1 MVARSTDSL
10 DGPGEGSVQPL
21 PTAGGPSVKGKPGK
35 RLSAP
40 RGPFPRLADCAHFH
54 YENVDFGH
62 IQLLLSPDREGPSLS
77 GENELVFGVQVTCQG
92 RSWPVLRSYDDFRS
106 LDAHLHRCIFDRRFS
121 CLPEL
126 PPPPEGARAAQML
139 VPLLLQYLETL
150 SGLVDSNLNCG
161 PVLTWMELD
170 NHGRRL
176 LLSEEASLNIPAV
189 AAAHVIKRYTA
200 QAPDELSFEVGDI
213 VSVIDMPPTEDR
225 SWWRGK
231 RGFQV
236 GFFPSECVE
245 LFTERPGP
253 GLKADADG
261 PLCGI
266 PAPQGISSLTSA
278 VPRPRGKLAGLLR
291 TFMRSRPSRQRLRQ
305 RGILRQRVFGCDL
318 GEHLSNSG
326 QDVPQ
331 VLRCCSEFIEAH
343 GVVDGIYRLSGV
355 SSNIQRLRHEF
366 DSERIPELSGP
377 AFLQDIHSVSSLC
390 KLYFR
395 ELPNPLLTYQ
405 LYGKFSEAMSV
416 PGEEERLVRVHDV
429 IQQLPPPHYRTLEYL
444 LRHLARMARHSA
456 NTSMHARNLA
466 IVWAPNL
473 LRSMELESV
482 GMGGAAAF
490 REVRVQSVVV
500 EFLLTHVD
508 VLFSDTFTSAG
519 LDPAAPP
526 LRIPTSWPGRRSFFT
541 PCSSWGRLGPWVHQG
556 GGGRSPDLTPPRPH
570 PDSPPCPGPQPS
582 QDSARRRA
590 LWPEVTEARAAAL
603 AGCWELPPHQLV
615 LPPLLPPACCPR
627 PLLPVPSRPHAL
639 PARVGTLRGR
649 GLGCG
654 AWLCLWPWVASEL
667 TAPPFPHSP
676 GRCLLPRPKS
686 LAGSC
691 PSTRLLTL
699 EEAQAR
705 TQGRLGTPMEPTTP
719 KAPASPAERRK
730 GERGEKQ
737 RKPGGSSWKTF
748 FALGRGPSVPRK
760 KPLPWLGGTRAPP
773 QPSGGRP
780 DTVTLRSAK
789 SEESLSSQ
797 ASGAGLQRLHRLRRP
812 HSSSDAFPVGPAPA
826 GSCESL
832 SSSSSESSSSESSSS
847 SSESS
852 AAGLGALSGS
862 PSHRTSAWLDDGD
875 ELDFSPP
882 RCLEGLRGL
891 DFDPLTFRCSS
902 PTPGDP
908 APPASPAPPAP
919 ASAFPPRV
927 TPQAISPRGP
937 TSPASPAALDISE
950 PLAVSVPPAV
960 LELLGAGGASASA
973 TPTPALSPSRSLRP
987 HLIPLLLR
995 GAESPLTDTCQQE
1008 TCSKLR
1014 GAQGPLGPD
1023 TESPLP
1029 PTPLSLLRPG
1039 GAPPPPPKNPA
1050 RLMALALAE
1059 RAQQVAEQQ
1068 SQQECGG
1075 TPAAAQSPFHRSL
1088 SLEVGGELPGT
1099 SGSVPAPNSLAQP
1112 GAWVPGRSSY
1122 LPRQQSDGSLLRSQ
1136 RPMGTSKRGLRGP
1149 TQVPTPGFFSPA
1161 PKECLPPFLGVPKP
1175 GLYPLGPPS
1184 FQPSSPAPVWRSSL
1198 GPPAPLDR
1206 GENLYYEIG
1215 AGEGSPYSGPTRSW
1229 SPFRSMPPD
1238 RLNASYGMLGQSPPL
1253 HRSPNFL
1260 LSYPPAPSC
1269 FPPDH
1274 LGYTAPQHPAR
1285 RPTQP
1290 EPLYVNLALGPRG
1303 PSPASSSSSSPP
1315 AHPRSRSDPGPPV
1328 PRLPQKQRAP
1338 WGPRTPHR
1346 VPSPWGPP
1354 EPLLL
1359 YRAAPP
1365 AYGRGGELHRGSL
1378 YRNGGQRREGAGPPP
1393 PYPTPSWSLH
1403 SEGQTRSYC

>member
-1 MVARSTDSL
+1 MLPLSLCSHLWGPLMLLSALQARSTDSL

-21 PTAGGPSVKGKPGK
+21 PPAGGPSVKGKPGK

-62 IQLLLSPDREGPSLS
+62 IQLLLSPEREGPSFS

-189 AAAHVIKRYTA
+189 AAAHVVKRYTA

-253 GLKADADG
+253 GLKGDADG
-261 PLCGI
+261 PPGGI

-291 TFMRSRPSRQRLRQ
+291 TFMHSRPSRQRLRQ

-482 GMGGAAAF
+482 GLGGAAAF

-519 LDPAAPP
+519 LDPA
-526 LRIPTSWPGRRSFFT
+526 
-541 PCSSWGRLGPWVHQG
+541 
-556 GGGRSPDLTPPRPH
+556 
-570 PDSPPCPGPQPS
+570 
-582 QDSARRRA
+582 
-590 LWPEVTEARAAAL
+590 
-603 AGCWELPPHQLV
+603 
-615 LPPLLPPACCPR
+615 
-627 PLLPVPSRPHAL
+627 
-639 PARVGTLRGR
+639 
-649 GLGCG
+649 
-654 AWLCLWPWVASEL
+654 
-667 TAPPFPHSP
+667 

-686 LAGSC
+686 LAGSG

-705 TQGRLGTPMEPTTP
+705 TQGRLGTPTEPTTS
-719 KAPASPAERRK
+719 KAPASPVERRK

-748 FALGRGPSVPRK
+748 FALGRGPSIPRK
-760 KPLPWLGGTRAPP
+760 KPLPWLGGTRARPP
-773 QPSGGRP
+773 PSGSRP
-780 DTVTLRSAK
+780 DTVTLRSTK

-832 SSSSSESSSSESSSS
+832 SSSESSETSESPET
-847 SSESS
+847 SESS

-862 PSHRTSAWLDDGD
+862 PSHRASAWLDDGD

-927 TPQAISPRGP
+927 TPQALSPRGP
-937 TSPASPAALDISE
+937 TGPASPIALDISE

-960 LELLGAGGASASA
+960 LELLGAGGTPASA
-973 TPTPALSPSRSLRP
+973 TPAPALSPSPGLRP

-995 GAESPLTDTCQQE
+995 GAEAQLSDTCQQE
-1008 TCSKLR
+1008 ICSKLALPGPR
-1014 GAQGPLGPD
+1014 GAQGQHGAGMD
-1023 TESPLP
+1023 SPLLP
-1029 PTPLSLLRPG
+1029 PPLSLLRPG

-1059 RAQQVAEQQ
+1059 RAQQVAQRQ
-1068 SQQECGG
+1068 SQQEQGS
-1075 TPAAAQSPFHRSL
+1075 TPSAPHSPFHGSL
-1088 SLEVGGELPGT
+1088 SLEVGSEPPGT
-1099 SGSVPAPNSLAQP
+1099 SGSGPPPRSLAHP
-1112 GAWVPGRSSY
+1112 GAWAPGPPPS
-1122 LPRQQSDGSLLRSQ
+1122 LPRQQSDGSLVRSQ
-1136 RPMGTSKRGLRGP
+1136 RPTGTSRRGP
-1149 TQVPTPGFFSPA
+1149 RGPSQVPTPGFFSSA
-1161 PKECLPPFLGVPKP
+1161 PRECLPSFLGVPRP
-1175 GLYPLGPPS
+1175 GLYPLGSPS
-1184 FQPSSPAPVWRSSL
+1184 FQPSSPAPVWRSPL

-1206 GENLYYEIG
+1206 GENLYYEIE

-1229 SPFRSMPPD
+1229 SPLRSMPPD

-1253 HRSPNFL
+1253 HRSPDFL
-1260 LSYPPAPSC
+1260 LSYPPPPSC
-1269 FPPDH
+1269 FPHDH
-1274 LGYTAPQHPAR
+1274 LGYSAPQHPAR
-1285 RPTQP
+1285 RPTRP

-1315 AHPRSRSDPGPPV
+1315 AHPRSRSDPGPPA

-1338 WGPRTPHR
+1338 WGHHTPHR
-1346 VPSPWGPP
+1346 VPGPWGPP
-1354 EPLLL
+1354 DPLP

-1365 AYGRGGELHRGSL
+1365 AYGRGGEHHRGSL
-1378 YRNGGQRREGAGPPP
+1378 YRNGGQGREGAGPPP
-1393 PYPTPSWSLH
+1393 PYPTPSWSFH

>member
-21 PTAGGPSVKGKPGK
+21 PPTGGPSVKGKPGK

-62 IQLLLSPDREGPSLS
+62 IQLLLSPEREGPNFS

-189 AAAHVIKRYTA
+189 AAAHVVKRYTA

-253 GLKADADG
+253 GLKGDADG
-261 PLCGI
+261 PPCGV

-482 GMGGAAAF
+482 GLGGAAAF

-519 LDPAAPP
+519 LDPA
-526 LRIPTSWPGRRSFFT
+526 
-541 PCSSWGRLGPWVHQG
+541 
-556 GGGRSPDLTPPRPH
+556 
-570 PDSPPCPGPQPS
+570 
-582 QDSARRRA
+582 
-590 LWPEVTEARAAAL
+590 
-603 AGCWELPPHQLV
+603 
-615 LPPLLPPACCPR
+615 
-627 PLLPVPSRPHAL
+627 
-639 PARVGTLRGR
+639 
-649 GLGCG
+649 
-654 AWLCLWPWVASEL
+654 
-667 TAPPFPHSP
+667 

-686 LAGSC
+686 LAGSG

-705 TQGRLGTPMEPTTP
+705 TQGRLGTPTEVTAP
-719 KAPASPAERRK
+719 KTPASPVERRK
-730 GERGEKQ
+730 RERGEKQ

-748 FALGRGPSVPRK
+748 FALGRGPSIPRK

-773 QPSGGRP
+773 QPSGSRP

-812 HSSSDAFPVGPAPA
+812 HSSTDAFPMGPAPA

-832 SSSSSESSSSESSSS
+832 SSSSSSSSSCPPPSG
-847 SSESS
+847 SS

-882 RCLEGLRGL
+882 HCLEGLRGL

-919 ASAFPPRV
+919 ASAFPPRAP
-927 TPQAISPRGP
+927 PQALSPRGP
-937 TSPASPAALDISE
+937 ASPASPTALDISE

-960 LELLGAGGASASA
+960 LELLGAGGTPASV
-973 TPTPALSPSRSLRP
+973 TPTPALSPSPGLRP

-995 GAESPLTDTCQQE
+995 GAEAQLSDTCQQE
-1008 TCSKLR
+1008 ICSKLALPGPR
-1014 GAQGPLGPD
+1014 GAQGQHGPGVD
-1023 TESPLP
+1023 SPLLP
-1029 PTPLSLLRPG
+1029 PPLSLLRPG
-1039 GAPPPPPKNPA
+1039 GAPPPPPKNAA

-1059 RAQQVAEQQ
+1059 RAQQVAQRQ
-1068 SQQECGG
+1068 SQQEHGS
-1075 TPAAAQSPFHRSL
+1075 TPAAPCSPFRRSL
-1088 SLEVGGELPGT
+1088 SLEVGGEPPGT
-1099 SGSVPAPNSLAQP
+1099 SGTGPPPHSLAHPRAWAP
-1112 GAWVPGRSSY
+1112 GPPPS
-1122 LPRQQSDGSLLRSQ
+1122 LPRQPTDGSLVRSQ
-1136 RPMGTSKRGLRGP
+1136 RPTGTSRRGLRGP
-1149 TQVPTPGFFSPA
+1149 AQVPTPSCFSSA
-1161 PKECLPPFLGVPKP
+1161 PRECLPPFLGVPKP
-1175 GLYPLGPPS
+1175 GLYPLGSPP
-1184 FQPSSPAPVWRSSL
+1184 FQPCSPAPAWRSPL
-1198 GPPAPLDR
+1198 GGPAPLDR
-1206 GENLYYEIG
+1206 GENMYYEIE
-1215 AGEGSPYSGPTRSW
+1215 AGEGSYPGPTRSW

-1238 RLNASYGMLGQSPPL
+1238 RLNASYGMLGQSPPP
-1253 HRSPNFL
+1253 HRSPDFL
-1260 LSYPPAPSC
+1260 LGYPPPPSC
-1269 FPPDH
+1269 FPHDH
-1274 LGYTAPQHPAR
+1274 LGYSAPQHPAR
-1285 RPTQP
+1285 RPTRP

-1315 AHPRSRSDPGPPV
+1315 AHPRSRSDPGPPA

-1338 WGPRTPHR
+1338 WGPHTAHR
-1346 VPSPWGPP
+1346 VPGPWGPP

-1365 AYGRGGELHRGSL
+1365 AYGRGGEHHRGSL
-1378 YRNGGQRREGAGPPP
+1378 YRNGGQGREGAGPPP

>member
-21 PTAGGPSVKGKPGK
+21 PPTGGPSVKGKPGK

-62 IQLLLSPDREGPSLS
+62 IQLLLSPEREGPSFS

-189 AAAHVIKRYTA
+189 AAAHVVKRYTA

-245 LFTERPGP
+245 LFTERPSP
-253 GLKADADG
+253 GLKGDADG
-261 PLCGI
+261 PPGGV

-331 VLRCCSEFIEAH
+331 VLRCCSE
-343 GVVDGIYRLSGV
+343 
-355 SSNIQRLRHEF
+355 HEF

-482 GMGGAAAF
+482 GLGGAAAF

-519 LDPAAPP
+519 LDPA
-526 LRIPTSWPGRRSFFT
+526 
-541 PCSSWGRLGPWVHQG
+541 
-556 GGGRSPDLTPPRPH
+556 
-570 PDSPPCPGPQPS
+570 
-582 QDSARRRA
+582 
-590 LWPEVTEARAAAL
+590 
-603 AGCWELPPHQLV
+603 
-615 LPPLLPPACCPR
+615 
-627 PLLPVPSRPHAL
+627 
-639 PARVGTLRGR
+639 
-649 GLGCG
+649 
-654 AWLCLWPWVASEL
+654 
-667 TAPPFPHSP
+667 

-686 LAGSC
+686 LAGSG

-705 TQGRLGTPMEPTTP
+705 TQGRLGTPTEPTTP
-719 KAPASPAERRK
+719 KTPASPVERRK

-748 FALGRGPSVPRK
+748 FALGRGPSIPRK
-760 KPLPWLGGTRAPP
+760 KPLPWLGGTRARP
-773 QPSGGRP
+773 QPSGNRP

-832 SSSSSESSSSESSSS
+832 SSSESSSS
-847 SSESS
+847 SASSSSSSSSSS

-919 ASAFPPRV
+919 ASAFPPRA
-927 TPQAISPRGP
+927 TPQALSPRGP
-937 TSPASPAALDISE
+937 TSPASPTALDISE

-960 LELLGAGGASASA
+960 LELLGAGGTPASA
-973 TPTPALSPSRSLRP
+973 TPTPALSPSPGLRP
-987 HLIPLLLR
+987 RLIPLLLR
-995 GAESPLTDTCQQE
+995 GAEAQLSDTCQQE
-1008 TCSKLR
+1008 ICSKLALPGPR
-1014 GAQGPLGPD
+1014 GAPGQQGPGM
-1023 TESPLP
+1023 ESPLLP
-1029 PTPLSLLRPG
+1029 PPLSLLRPG

-1059 RAQQVAEQQ
+1059 RAQQVAQRQ
-1068 SQQECGG
+1068 SQQEQES
-1075 TPAAAQSPFHRSL
+1075 TPSAPHSPFHRSL
-1088 SLEVGGELPGT
+1088 SLE
-1099 SGSVPAPNSLAQP
+1099 
-1112 GAWVPGRSSY
+1112 
-1122 LPRQQSDGSLLRSQ
+1122 LL
-1136 RPMGTSKRGLRGP
+1136 L
-1149 TQVPTPGFFSPA
+1149 
-1161 PKECLPPFLGVPKP
+1161 
-1175 GLYPLGPPS
+1175 
-1184 FQPSSPAPVWRSSL
+1184 PSSP
-1198 GPPAPLDR
+1198 PPKPL
-1206 GENLYYEIG
+1206 
-1215 AGEGSPYSGPTRSW
+1215 
-1229 SPFRSMPPD
+1229 
-1238 RLNASYGMLGQSPPL
+1238 
-1253 HRSPNFL
+1253 
-1260 LSYPPAPSC
+1260 
-1269 FPPDH
+1269 
-1274 LGYTAPQHPAR
+1274 
-1285 RPTQP
+1285 
-1290 EPLYVNLALGPRG
+1290 
-1303 PSPASSSSSSPP
+1303 
-1315 AHPRSRSDPGPPV
+1315 
-1328 PRLPQKQRAP
+1328 
-1338 WGPRTPHR
+1338 
-1346 VPSPWGPP
+1346 
-1354 EPLLL
+1354 
-1359 YRAAPP
+1359 
-1365 AYGRGGELHRGSL
+1365 
-1378 YRNGGQRREGAGPPP
+1378 
-1393 PYPTPSWSLH
+1393 
-1403 SEGQTRSYC
+1403 

>member
-1 MVARSTDSL
+1 
-10 DGPGEGSVQPL
+10 
-21 PTAGGPSVKGKPGK
+21 
-35 RLSAP
+35 
-40 RGPFPRLADCAHFH
+40 
-54 YENVDFGH
+54 
-62 IQLLLSPDREGPSLS
+62 
-77 GENELVFGVQVTCQG
+77 
-92 RSWPVLRSYDDFRS
+92 
-106 LDAHLHRCIFDRRFS
+106 
-121 CLPEL
+121 
-126 PPPPEGARAAQML
+126 ML

-261 PLCGI
+261 PPCGI

-519 LDPAAPP
+519 LDPA
-526 LRIPTSWPGRRSFFT
+526 
-541 PCSSWGRLGPWVHQG
+541 
-556 GGGRSPDLTPPRPH
+556 
-570 PDSPPCPGPQPS
+570 
-582 QDSARRRA
+582 
-590 LWPEVTEARAAAL
+590 
-603 AGCWELPPHQLV
+603 
-615 LPPLLPPACCPR
+615 
-627 PLLPVPSRPHAL
+627 
-639 PARVGTLRGR
+639 
-649 GLGCG
+649 
-654 AWLCLWPWVASEL
+654 
-667 TAPPFPHSP
+667 

-705 TQGRLGTPMEPTTP
+705 TQGRLGMPTEPTTP
-719 KAPASPAERRK
+719 KTPASPAER
-730 GERGEKQ
+730 GERGEAAEARGQ
-737 RKPGGSSWKTF
+737 QLEDVLCTGPGPQCPSKE
-748 FALGRGPSVPRK
+748 AGP
-760 KPLPWLGGTRAPP
+760 WAGG
-773 QPSGGRP
+773 QQWSP

-832 SSSSSESSSSESSSS
+832 SSSSSSESSSSESSSS

-960 LELLGAGGASASA
+960 LELLGAGGAPASA
-973 TPTPALSPSRSLRP
+973 TPTPALSPGRSLRP

-995 GAESPLTDTCQQE
+995 GAEAPLTDACQQE
-1008 TCSKLR
+1008 MCSKLR
-1014 GAQGPLGPD
+1014 GAQGPLGD
-1023 TESPLP
+1023 HHCHPLP
-1029 PTPLSLLRPG
+1029 CLSCALGCPT
-1039 GAPPPPPKNPA
+1039 PPPKNPA

-1075 TPAAAQSPFHRSL
+1075 TPPAPRSPFRRSL
-1088 SLEVGGELPGT
+1088 SLEVGGEPPGT
-1099 SGSVPAPNSLAQP
+1099 SGSGPPPNSLAHP
-1112 GAWVPGRSSY
+1112 SVWVPGPPPY

-1136 RPMGTSKRGLRGP
+1136 RPMGTSRRGLRGP
-1149 TQVPTPGFFSPA
+1149 AQVPTPGFFSPA
-1161 PKECLPPFLGVPKP
+1161 PRECLPPFLGVPKP

-1253 HRSPNFL
+1253 HRSPDFL

-1274 LGYTAPQHPAR
+1274 LGYSAPQHPAR
-1285 RPTQP
+1285 RPTPP

-1346 VPSPWGPP
+1346 VPGPWGPP

-1378 YRNGGQRREGAGPPP
+1378 YRNGGQRGEGAGPPP

>member
-1 MVARSTDSL
+1 MGWRGTEPRARSTDSL

-21 PTAGGPSVKGKPGK
+21 PHTGGPSVKGKPGK

-62 IQLLLSPDREGPSLS
+62 IQLLLSPEREGPSFS

-253 GLKADADG
+253 GLKGDADG
-261 PLCGI
+261 PPCGV
-266 PAPQGISSLTSA
+266 PTPQGVSSLTSA

-482 GMGGAAAF
+482 GLGGAAAF

-519 LDPAAPP
+519 LDPA
-526 LRIPTSWPGRRSFFT
+526 
-541 PCSSWGRLGPWVHQG
+541 
-556 GGGRSPDLTPPRPH
+556 
-570 PDSPPCPGPQPS
+570 
-582 QDSARRRA
+582 
-590 LWPEVTEARAAAL
+590 
-603 AGCWELPPHQLV
+603 
-615 LPPLLPPACCPR
+615 
-627 PLLPVPSRPHAL
+627 
-639 PARVGTLRGR
+639 
-649 GLGCG
+649 
-654 AWLCLWPWVASEL
+654 
-667 TAPPFPHSP
+667 

-686 LAGSC
+686 LAGSG

-705 TQGRLGTPMEPTTP
+705 TQGRLGTPTEPTTP
-719 KAPASPAERRK
+719 KAPASPVERRK

-748 FALGRGPSVPRK
+748 FALGRGPSIPRK

-797 ASGAGLQRLHRLRRP
+797 ASGA
-812 HSSSDAFPVGPAPA
+812 
-826 GSCESL
+826 
-832 SSSSSESSSSESSSS
+832 
-847 SSESS
+847 
-852 AAGLGALSGS
+852 
-862 PSHRTSAWLDDGD
+862 
-875 ELDFSPP
+875 
-882 RCLEGLRGL
+882 
-891 DFDPLTFRCSS
+891 
-902 PTPGDP
+902 
-908 APPASPAPPAP
+908 APPAP

-927 TPQAISPRGP
+927 TPQALSPRGT
-937 TSPASPAALDISE
+937 TSPASPTALDISE

-960 LELLGAGGASASA
+960 LELLGAGGTPASV
-973 TPTPALSPSRSLRP
+973 TPAPALSPSPGLRP

-995 GAESPLTDTCQQE
+995 GAEAQLSDTCQQE
-1008 TCSKLR
+1008 ICSKLALPVPR
-1014 GAQGPLGPD
+1014 GAQGQHGPGMD
-1023 TESPLP
+1023 SPLLP
-1029 PTPLSLLRPG
+1029 PPLSLLRPG

-1059 RAQQVAEQQ
+1059 RAQQVAQRQ
-1068 SQQECGG
+1068 SQQEHGS
-1075 TPAAAQSPFHRSL
+1075 TPSAPHSPFHRSL
-1088 SLEVGGELPGT
+1088 SLEVGGEPPGT
-1099 SGSVPAPNSLAQP
+1099 SGVGPAPSSLAHP
-1112 GAWVPGRSSY
+1112 GAWVPGPPPS
-1122 LPRQQSDGSLLRSQ
+1122 LPRQQSDGSLVRNQ
-1136 RPMGTSKRGLRGP
+1136 RPPGTSRRGLRGP
-1149 TQVPTPGFFSPA
+1149 AQVSAQLGRGGCRGREHEPEMAAQLPCSVPSQAPTPGFFSSA
-1161 PKECLPPFLGVPKP
+1161 PRECLPPFLGVPKP
-1175 GLYPLGPPS
+1175 GLYPLGSPS
-1184 FQPSSPAPVWRSSL
+1184 FQPSSPAPVWRSPL

-1206 GENLYYEIG
+1206 GENLYYEIE
-1215 AGEGSPYSGPTRSW
+1215 AGEGTPYSGPTRSW

-1238 RLNASYGMLGQSPPL
+1238 RLNASYGLLGQSPPL
-1253 HRSPNFL
+1253 HRSPDFL
-1260 LSYPPAPSC
+1260 LSYPPPPSC
-1269 FPPDH
+1269 FPHDH
-1274 LGYTAPQHPAR
+1274 LGYSAPQHPAR
-1285 RPTQP
+1285 RPTRP

-1315 AHPRSRSDPGPPV
+1315 AHPRSRSDPGPPA

-1338 WGPRTPHR
+1338 WGPHTPHR
-1346 VPSPWGPP
+1346 VPAPWGPP

-1365 AYGRGGELHRGSL
+1365 AYGRGGEHHRGSL
-1378 YRNGGQRREGAGPPP
+1378 YRNGGQGREGAGPPP

>member
-1 MVARSTDSL
+1 
-10 DGPGEGSVQPL
+10 
-21 PTAGGPSVKGKPGK
+21 
-35 RLSAP
+35 
-40 RGPFPRLADCAHFH
+40 
-54 YENVDFGH
+54 
-62 IQLLLSPDREGPSLS
+62 
-77 GENELVFGVQVTCQG
+77 
-92 RSWPVLRSYDDFRS
+92 
-106 LDAHLHRCIFDRRFS
+106 
-121 CLPEL
+121 
-126 PPPPEGARAAQML
+126 ML

-189 AAAHVIKRYTA
+189 AAAHVVKRYTA

-253 GLKADADG
+253 GLKGDADG
-261 PLCGI
+261 SPCGVL
-266 PAPQGISSLTSA
+266 ASQGVSSLTSA

-482 GMGGAAAF
+482 GLGGAAAF

-519 LDPAAPP
+519 LDPA
-526 LRIPTSWPGRRSFFT
+526 
-541 PCSSWGRLGPWVHQG
+541 
-556 GGGRSPDLTPPRPH
+556 
-570 PDSPPCPGPQPS
+570 
-582 QDSARRRA
+582 
-590 LWPEVTEARAAAL
+590 
-603 AGCWELPPHQLV
+603 
-615 LPPLLPPACCPR
+615 
-627 PLLPVPSRPHAL
+627 
-639 PARVGTLRGR
+639 
-649 GLGCG
+649 
-654 AWLCLWPWVASEL
+654 
-667 TAPPFPHSP
+667 

-686 LAGSC
+686 LAGSG

-705 TQGRLGTPMEPTTP
+705 TQGRLGTPTEPTTS
-719 KAPASPAERRK
+719 KAPTSPVERRK

-748 FALGRGPSVPRK
+748 FALGRGPSIPRK
-760 KPLPWLGGTRAPP
+760 KPLPWLGGTRARP
-773 QPSGGRP
+773 QPSGCRP

-832 SSSSSESSSSESSSS
+832 SSSESTESSSESSSSS

-919 ASAFPPRV
+919 ASAFPPRA
-927 TPQAISPRGP
+927 TPQALSPRGP
-937 TSPASPAALDISE
+937 TSPASPTALDISE
-950 PLAVSVPPAV
+950 PLSVSVPPAV
-960 LELLGAGGASASA
+960 LELLGAGGTPASA
-973 TPTPALSPSRSLRP
+973 TPTPALSPSPGRRP

-995 GAESPLTDTCQQE
+995 GAEAQLSDTCQQE
-1008 TCSKLR
+1008 ICSKLALPGPR
-1014 GAQGPLGPD
+1014 GAQGQHGAGMD
-1023 TESPLP
+1023 SPLLP
-1029 PTPLSLLRPG
+1029 PPLSLLRPG

-1059 RAQQVAEQQ
+1059 RAQQVAQRQ
-1068 SQQECGG
+1068 SQQEQGG
-1075 TPAAAQSPFHRSL
+1075 IPSAPQSPFRRSL
-1088 SLEVGGELPGT
+1088 SLEVGGEPLGT
-1099 SGSVPAPNSLAQP
+1099 SGSGPPPHPLAHPGGWAPGPPPS
-1112 GAWVPGRSSY
+1112 
-1122 LPRQQSDGSLLRSQ
+1122 LPRQQSDGSLVRSQ
-1136 RPMGTSKRGLRGP
+1136 RPTGTSRRTPRGP
-1149 TQVPTPGFFSPA
+1149 TQVSAQLRRGGGCGAAPETAAQSLCSVSQQVPTPGFFSA
-1161 PKECLPPFLGVPKP
+1161 PRECLPPFLGVPKP
-1175 GLYPLGPPS
+1175 GLYPLGSPS
-1184 FQPSSPAPVWRSSL
+1184 FQPTSPAPVWRSPL
-1198 GPPAPLDR
+1198 VPPTPLDR
-1206 GENLYYEIG
+1206 GENLYYEIE

-1229 SPFRSMPPD
+1229 SPLRPMPPD
-1238 RLNASYGMLGQSPPL
+1238 RLSASYGMLGQSPPL
-1253 HRSPNFL
+1253 HRSSDFP
-1260 LSYPPAPSC
+1260 LSYPPPSC
-1269 FPPDH
+1269 FPHDH
-1274 LGYTAPQHPAR
+1274 LGYSAPQHSAR
-1285 RPTQP
+1285 RPTRP

-1315 AHPRSRSDPGPPV
+1315 AHPRSRSDPGPPA

-1338 WGPRTPHR
+1338 WGHHTPHR
-1346 VPSPWGPP
+1346 VPGPWGPP
-1354 EPLLL
+1354 DPLP

-1365 AYGRGGELHRGSL
+1365 AYRRGGEHHRGSL
-1378 YRNGGQRREGAGPPP
+1378 YRNGGQGREGAGPPP
-1393 PYPTPSWSLH
+1393 PYPTPSWSFH
-1403 SEGQTRSYC
+1403 PESQTQSYC

>member
-1 MVARSTDSL
+1 MLSLSLCSHLWGPLILSALQARSTDSL

-245 LFTERPGP
+245 LFTERPGL

-261 PLCGI
+261 PPCGI

-519 LDPAAPP
+519 LDPA
-526 LRIPTSWPGRRSFFT
+526 
-541 PCSSWGRLGPWVHQG
+541 
-556 GGGRSPDLTPPRPH
+556 
-570 PDSPPCPGPQPS
+570 
-582 QDSARRRA
+582 
-590 LWPEVTEARAAAL
+590 
-603 AGCWELPPHQLV
+603 
-615 LPPLLPPACCPR
+615 
-627 PLLPVPSRPHAL
+627 
-639 PARVGTLRGR
+639 
-649 GLGCG
+649 
-654 AWLCLWPWVASEL
+654 
-667 TAPPFPHSP
+667 

-705 TQGRLGTPMEPTTP
+705 TQGRLGTPTEPTTP
-719 KAPASPAERRK
+719 KAPASPAER
-730 GERGEKQ
+730 GERGEAAEARGQ
-737 RKPGGSSWKTF
+737 QLEDVLCTGPGPQCPSKE
-748 FALGRGPSVPRK
+748 AGPWAGGQ
-760 KPLPWLGGTRAPP
+760 PW
-773 QPSGGRP
+773 SRP

-832 SSSSSESSSSESSSS
+832 SSSSSSESSSSESSSS

-862 PSHRTSAWLDDGD
+862 PSHRTSAWLDDG
-875 ELDFSPP
+875 
-882 RCLEGLRGL
+882 
-891 DFDPLTFRCSS
+891 
-902 PTPGDP
+902 
-908 APPASPAPPAP
+908 
-919 ASAFPPRV
+919 
-927 TPQAISPRGP
+927 
-937 TSPASPAALDISE
+937 
-950 PLAVSVPPAV
+950 
-960 LELLGAGGASASA
+960 
-973 TPTPALSPSRSLRP
+973 
-987 HLIPLLLR
+987 
-995 GAESPLTDTCQQE
+995 
-1008 TCSKLR
+1008 
-1014 GAQGPLGPD
+1014 
-1023 TESPLP
+1023 
-1029 PTPLSLLRPG
+1029 
-1039 GAPPPPPKNPA
+1039 
-1050 RLMALALAE
+1050 
-1059 RAQQVAEQQ
+1059 
-1068 SQQECGG
+1068 
-1075 TPAAAQSPFHRSL
+1075 
-1088 SLEVGGELPGT
+1088 
-1099 SGSVPAPNSLAQP
+1099 
-1112 GAWVPGRSSY
+1112 
-1122 LPRQQSDGSLLRSQ
+1122 
-1136 RPMGTSKRGLRGP
+1136 
-1149 TQVPTPGFFSPA
+1149 
-1161 PKECLPPFLGVPKP
+1161 
-1175 GLYPLGPPS
+1175 
-1184 FQPSSPAPVWRSSL
+1184 
-1198 GPPAPLDR
+1198 
-1206 GENLYYEIG
+1206 
-1215 AGEGSPYSGPTRSW
+1215 
-1229 SPFRSMPPD
+1229 
-1238 RLNASYGMLGQSPPL
+1238 
-1253 HRSPNFL
+1253 
-1260 LSYPPAPSC
+1260 
-1269 FPPDH
+1269 
-1274 LGYTAPQHPAR
+1274 
-1285 RPTQP
+1285 
-1290 EPLYVNLALGPRG
+1290 
-1303 PSPASSSSSSPP
+1303 
-1315 AHPRSRSDPGPPV
+1315 
-1328 PRLPQKQRAP
+1328 
-1338 WGPRTPHR
+1338 
-1346 VPSPWGPP
+1346 
-1354 EPLLL
+1354 
-1359 YRAAPP
+1359 
-1365 AYGRGGELHRGSL
+1365 
-1378 YRNGGQRREGAGPPP
+1378 EGAGPPP

>member
-1 MVARSTDSL
+1 MLPLSLCSHLWRPLILLSALQARSTDSL

-21 PTAGGPSVKGKPGK
+21 PHTGGPSVKGKPGK

-62 IQLLLSPDREGPSLS
+62 IQLLLSPEREGPSFS

-253 GLKADADG
+253 GLKG
-261 PLCGI
+261 GKPPCILCLPSI
-266 PAPQGISSLTSA
+266 LSTYS

-482 GMGGAAAF
+482 GLGGAAAF

-508 VLFSDTFTSAG
+508 VLFSDTFSSAG
-519 LDPAAPP
+519 LDPA
-526 LRIPTSWPGRRSFFT
+526 
-541 PCSSWGRLGPWVHQG
+541 
-556 GGGRSPDLTPPRPH
+556 
-570 PDSPPCPGPQPS
+570 
-582 QDSARRRA
+582 
-590 LWPEVTEARAAAL
+590 
-603 AGCWELPPHQLV
+603 
-615 LPPLLPPACCPR
+615 
-627 PLLPVPSRPHAL
+627 
-639 PARVGTLRGR
+639 
-649 GLGCG
+649 
-654 AWLCLWPWVASEL
+654 
-667 TAPPFPHSP
+667 

-686 LAGSC
+686 LAGSG

-705 TQGRLGTPMEPTTP
+705 TQGRLGTPTEPITP
-719 KAPASPAERRK
+719 KAPASPVERRK
-730 GERGEKQ
+730 RERGEKQ

-748 FALGRGPSVPRK
+748 FALGRGPSIPRK

-797 ASGAGLQRLHRLRRP
+797 ASG
-812 HSSSDAFPVGPAPA
+812 
-826 GSCESL
+826 
-832 SSSSSESSSSESSSS
+832 
-847 SSESS
+847 
-852 AAGLGALSGS
+852 
-862 PSHRTSAWLDDGD
+862 
-875 ELDFSPP
+875 
-882 RCLEGLRGL
+882 
-891 DFDPLTFRCSS
+891 
-902 PTPGDP
+902 
-908 APPASPAPPAP
+908 
-919 ASAFPPRV
+919 
-927 TPQAISPRGP
+927 
-937 TSPASPAALDISE
+937 
-950 PLAVSVPPAV
+950 
-960 LELLGAGGASASA
+960 LLGAGGTPASVS
-973 TPTPALSPSRSLRP
+973 PTPALSPNPGLRP

-995 GAESPLTDTCQQE
+995 GAEAQLSDTCQQE
-1008 TCSKLR
+1008 ICSKLSLP
-1014 GAQGPLGPD
+1014 GPGTD
-1023 TESPLP
+1023 SPLLP
-1029 PTPLSLLRPG
+1029 PPLSLLRPG

-1059 RAQQVAEQQ
+1059 RAQQVAQRQ
-1068 SQQECGG
+1068 SQQEHGS
-1075 TPAAAQSPFHRSL
+1075 TPSAPHSPFHRSL
-1088 SLEVGGELPGT
+1088 SLEVGGEPPGT
-1099 SGSVPAPNSLAQP
+1099 SGVGPAPNSLAHP
-1112 GAWVPGRSSY
+1112 GAWVPGPPPS
-1122 LPRQQSDGSLLRSQ
+1122 LPRQQSDGSLVRSQ
-1136 RPMGTSKRGLRGP
+1136 RPPGTSRRGLRGPSQVSAQLRTSGGCRGCGDEPETAAQFLYSVP
-1149 TQVPTPGFFSPA
+1149 TQVPTPGFFSSA
-1161 PKECLPPFLGVPKP
+1161 PRECLPPFLGVPKP
-1175 GLYPLGPPS
+1175 GLYSLGSPS
-1184 FQPSSPAPVWRSSL
+1184 YQPSSPAPVWRSPL

-1206 GENLYYEIG
+1206 GENLYYEIET
-1215 AGEGSPYSGPTRSW
+1215 GEGSPYSGPTRSW

-1238 RLNASYGMLGQSPPL
+1238 RLNASYGLLGQSPPL
-1253 HRSPNFL
+1253 HRSPDFL
-1260 LSYPPAPSC
+1260 LSYPPPPSC
-1269 FPPDH
+1269 FPHDH
-1274 LGYTAPQHPAR
+1274 LGYSASQHPAR
-1285 RPTQP
+1285 RPTRP

-1315 AHPRSRSDPGPPV
+1315 AHPPSRSDPGPPA

-1338 WGPRTPHR
+1338 WGPHTPHR
-1346 VPSPWGPP
+1346 VPGPWGPP

-1365 AYGRGGELHRGSL
+1365 AYGRGGEHHRGSL
-1378 YRNGGQRREGAGPPP
+1378 YRNGGQGREGAGPPP

>member
-21 PTAGGPSVKGKPGK
+21 PPTGGPNVKGKPGK

-62 IQLLLSPDREGPSLS
+62 IQLLLSPGREGPSFS

-189 AAAHVIKRYTA
+189 AAAHVVKRYTA

-245 LFTERPGP
+245 LFTERPSP
-253 GLKADADG
+253 GLKGDADG
-261 PLCGI
+261 LPCGV
-266 PAPQGISSLTSA
+266 PAPQGVSSLTSA

-482 GMGGAAAF
+482 GLGGAAAF

-519 LDPAAPP
+519 LDPA
-526 LRIPTSWPGRRSFFT
+526 
-541 PCSSWGRLGPWVHQG
+541 
-556 GGGRSPDLTPPRPH
+556 
-570 PDSPPCPGPQPS
+570 
-582 QDSARRRA
+582 
-590 LWPEVTEARAAAL
+590 
-603 AGCWELPPHQLV
+603 
-615 LPPLLPPACCPR
+615 
-627 PLLPVPSRPHAL
+627 
-639 PARVGTLRGR
+639 
-649 GLGCG
+649 
-654 AWLCLWPWVASEL
+654 
-667 TAPPFPHSP
+667 

-686 LAGSC
+686 LAGSG

-705 TQGRLGTPMEPTTP
+705 TQGRLGTPTESTAP
-719 KAPASPAERRK
+719 KASASPVERRK

-748 FALGRGPSVPRK
+748 FALGRGPSIPRK
-760 KPLPWLGGTRAPP
+760 KPLPWLGGTRTPP
-773 QPSGGRP
+773 QPSGSRP

-832 SSSSSESSSSESSSS
+832 SSSSSSESSSS
-847 SSESS
+847 SKTSESSSSS

-919 ASAFPPRV
+919 ASAFPPRA
-927 TPQAISPRGP
+927 TPQALSPRAP
-937 TSPASPAALDISE
+937 TSPASPTALDISE

-960 LELLGAGGASASA
+960 LELLGAGGTPASV
-973 TPTPALSPSRSLRP
+973 TPTPALSPSPGLRP
-987 HLIPLLLR
+987 HLIPLLLH
-995 GAESPLTDTCQQE
+995 GTEAQLSDTCQQE
-1008 TCSKLR
+1008 ICSKLALPGPR
-1014 GAQGPLGPD
+1014 GAQGQHGPGMD
-1023 TESPLP
+1023 SPMLP
-1029 PTPLSLLRPG
+1029 SPLSLLRPG

-1059 RAQQVAEQQ
+1059 RAQQVAQRQ
-1068 SQQECGG
+1068 NQQEHGSN
-1075 TPAAAQSPFHRSL
+1075 PSAPHSPFCRSL
-1088 SLEVGGELPGT
+1088 SLEVGCKPPAS
-1099 SGSVPAPNSLAQP
+1099 SGSGPPFNSLAHP
-1112 GAWVPGRSSY
+1112 GAWAPGPLPS
-1122 LPRQQSDGSLLRSQ
+1122 LPRQQSDGSQ
-1136 RPMGTSKRGLRGP
+1136 RPTGISRRGHRGP
-1149 TQVPTPGFFSPA
+1149 AQVPASLRTPGGFSSA
-1161 PKECLPPFLGVPKP
+1161 PRECLPPFLGVPKP
-1175 GLYPLGPPS
+1175 GLYPLASPS
-1184 FQPSSPAPVWRSSL
+1184 FQPSSPSPVWRSSL

-1206 GENLYYEIG
+1206 GENLYYEIE
-1215 AGEGSPYSGPTRSW
+1215 AGDGSHYSGPTRSW
-1229 SPFRSMPPD
+1229 SPFCSMPPD
-1238 RLNASYGMLGQSPPL
+1238 RLNASYGILRQSPPL
-1253 HRSPNFL
+1253 HRSPDFL
-1260 LSYPPAPSC
+1260 LSYPPPASS
-1269 FPPDH
+1269 FPHNH
-1274 LGYTAPQHPAR
+1274 LGYSAPQYPAR
-1285 RPTQP
+1285 HSTRP

-1315 AHPRSRSDPGPPV
+1315 AHPRSHSDPGPPA
-1328 PRLPQKQRAP
+1328 PHLPQKQRAP
-1338 WGPRTPHR
+1338 WGPHTPHR
-1346 VPSPWGPP
+1346 VPGPWGPP
-1354 EPLLL
+1354 EPLLF

-1365 AYGRGGELHRGSL
+1365 AYGRGGEHHRGTL
-1378 YRNGGQRREGAGPPP
+1378 YRNGGQGREGAGPPP

>member
-10 DGPGEGSVQPL
+10 DGPGDGSVQPL
-21 PTAGGPSVKGKPGK
+21 PPTGGPSVKGKPGK

-62 IQLLLSPDREGPSLS
+62 IQLLLSPERDGSSYS

-126 PPPPEGARAAQML
+126 PPPPEGDRAAQML

-189 AAAHVIKRYTA
+189 AAAHVVKRYTA

-245 LFTERPGP
+245 LFTERPCP
-253 GLKADADG
+253 GLKGDADG
-261 PLCGI
+261 PLCGV
-266 PAPQGISSLTSA
+266 PAPQGVSSLTSA

-377 AFLQDIHSVSSLC
+377 TFLQDIHSVSSLC

-482 GMGGAAAF
+482 GLGGAAAF

-519 LDPAAPP
+519 LDPA
-526 LRIPTSWPGRRSFFT
+526 
-541 PCSSWGRLGPWVHQG
+541 
-556 GGGRSPDLTPPRPH
+556 
-570 PDSPPCPGPQPS
+570 
-582 QDSARRRA
+582 
-590 LWPEVTEARAAAL
+590 
-603 AGCWELPPHQLV
+603 
-615 LPPLLPPACCPR
+615 
-627 PLLPVPSRPHAL
+627 
-639 PARVGTLRGR
+639 
-649 GLGCG
+649 
-654 AWLCLWPWVASEL
+654 
-667 TAPPFPHSP
+667 

-686 LAGSC
+686 LAGSG

-705 TQGRLGTPMEPTTP
+705 TQGRLGTPTESTAP
-719 KAPASPAERRK
+719 KASASPVERRK

-748 FALGRGPSVPRK
+748 FALGRGPSIPRK

-773 QPSGGRP
+773 QPSGSRP
-780 DTVTLRSAK
+780 DTVTLRSTK

-797 ASGAGLQRLHRLRRP
+797 ASGAGLQRLNRLRRP

-832 SSSSSESSSSESSSS
+832 SSSESASSSS
-847 SSESS
+847 SSPSSSS
-852 AAGLGALSGS
+852 AAGLGPLSGS

-875 ELDFSPP
+875 DLDFSPP
-882 RCLEGLRGL
+882 HCLEGLRGL

-919 ASAFPPRV
+919 ASAFPPRA
-927 TPQAISPRGP
+927 TPEALSSRGP
-937 TSPASPAALDISE
+937 TSPASSAALDISE

-960 LELLGAGGASASA
+960 LELLGAGGKPASV
-973 TPTPALSPSRSLRP
+973 TQTTALSPSPGLGP
-987 HLIPLLLR
+987 HLIPLLPH
-995 GAESPLTDTCQQE
+995 GAEAQLSDTCQQE
-1008 TCSKLR
+1008 VCSNLTPPGPR
-1014 GAQGPLGPD
+1014 EAQGQRGPATD
-1023 TESPLP
+1023 SPLLP
-1029 PTPLSLLRPG
+1029 PPLSLLRPG

-1059 RAQQVAEQQ
+1059 RAQQVAQRQ
-1068 SQQECGG
+1068 SQQEHGS
-1075 TPAAAQSPFHRSL
+1075 TPSAPHSPFYCSL
-1088 SLEVGGELPGT
+1088 SLEVGGEPLGT
-1099 SGSVPAPNSLAQP
+1099 SGSGPRPPSLAHP
-1112 GAWVPGRSSY
+1112 GVWAPGPPPS
-1122 LPRQQSDGSLLRSQ
+1122 LPRQQSVGSLVRSQ
-1136 RPMGTSKRGLRGP
+1136 RPMGISRRGRRGSA
-1149 TQVPTPGFFSPA
+1149 QVSAQLGMGGAFRGVPGTPAQFPCSVSSQVLSSVRTPSCFSSA
-1161 PKECLPPFLGVPKP
+1161 PQECVPPFLGVPKP
-1175 GLYPLGPPS
+1175 GLYPLASSS
-1184 FQPSSPAPVWRSSL
+1184 FQPSSPTPVWRNPL

-1206 GENLYYEIG
+1206 GENLYYEIEP
-1215 AGEGSPYSGPTRSW
+1215 GEGAPYSGPTQSW
-1229 SPFRSMPPD
+1229 SPFHSMPPD
-1238 RLNASYGMLGQSPPL
+1238 RLHASYGLLGQSPPL

-1260 LSYPPAPSC
+1260 LSYPPPSC
-1269 FPPDH
+1269 FPHNH
-1274 LGYTAPQHPAR
+1274 LGYSALRHPAR
-1285 RPTQP
+1285 CPTRP

-1303 PSPASSSSSSPP
+1303 PSSTSSSSSSPP
-1315 AHPRSRSDPGPPV
+1315 AHPHSRSDPGPAA
-1328 PRLPQKQRAP
+1328 PRLPQKQRASWEP
-1338 WGPRTPHR
+1338 HTPHR
-1346 VPSPWGPP
+1346 VPGPWGPP
-1354 EPLLL
+1354 EPLLF

-1365 AYGRGGELHRGSL
+1365 VYGRGGELHRGSL
-1378 YRNGGQRREGAGPPP
+1378 YRNGGQGREGAGPPP

>member
-1 MVARSTDSL
+1 MLQAQRESAPILPWGTSWAGGGKTLRARSTDSL

-253 GLKADADG
+253 GLKAADADG
-261 PLCGI
+261 PPCGI

-291 TFMRSRPSRQRLRQ
+291 TFMHSRPSRQRLRQ

-519 LDPAAPP
+519 LDPA
-526 LRIPTSWPGRRSFFT
+526 
-541 PCSSWGRLGPWVHQG
+541 
-556 GGGRSPDLTPPRPH
+556 
-570 PDSPPCPGPQPS
+570 
-582 QDSARRRA
+582 
-590 LWPEVTEARAAAL
+590 
-603 AGCWELPPHQLV
+603 
-615 LPPLLPPACCPR
+615 
-627 PLLPVPSRPHAL
+627 
-639 PARVGTLRGR
+639 
-649 GLGCG
+649 
-654 AWLCLWPWVASEL
+654 
-667 TAPPFPHSP
+667 

-705 TQGRLGTPMEPTTP
+705 TQGRLGMPTEPTTP
-719 KAPASPAERRK
+719 KTPASPAERRK

-832 SSSSSESSSSESSSS
+832 SSSSSSESSSSESSSS

-960 LELLGAGGASASA
+960 LELLGAGGAPASA
-973 TPTPALSPSRSLRP
+973 TPTPALSPGRSLRP

-995 GAESPLTDTCQQE
+995 GAEAPLTDACQQE
-1008 TCSKLR
+1008 MCSKLR

-1023 TESPLP
+1023 MESPLP
-1029 PTPLSLLRPG
+1029 PPPLSLLRPG

-1075 TPAAAQSPFHRSL
+1075 TPPAPRSPFRRSL
-1088 SLEVGGELPGT
+1088 SLEVGGEPPGT
-1099 SGSVPAPNSLAQP
+1099 SGSGPPPNSLAHP
-1112 GAWVPGRSSY
+1112 SVWVPGPPSY

-1136 RPMGTSKRGLRGP
+1136 RPMGTSRRGLRGP
-1149 TQVPTPGFFSPA
+1149 AQPPGSACHPSSGSPSQACTPWA
-1161 PKECLPPFLGVPKP
+1161 PH
-1175 GLYPLGPPS
+1175 
-1184 FQPSSPAPVWRSSL
+1184 PSSPVPQPRSGGAPWAPLHHSTGERTCTMRSGQVR
-1198 GPPAPLDR
+1198 GPPILALPAP
-1206 GENLYYEIG
+1206 GVPF
-1215 AGEGSPYSGPTRSW
+1215 APCPPTG
-1229 SPFRSMPPD
+1229 SMPPMAC
-1238 RLNASYGMLGQSPPL
+1238 LAN
-1253 HRSPNFL
+1253 
-1260 LSYPPAPSC
+1260 
-1269 FPPDH
+1269 
-1274 LGYTAPQHPAR
+1274 
-1285 RPTQP
+1285 RPHST
-1290 EPLYVNLALGPRG
+1290 
-1303 PSPASSSSSSPP
+1303 
-1315 AHPRSRSDPGPPV
+1315 GPP
-1328 PRLPQKQRAP
+1328 
-1338 WGPRTPHR
+1338 T
-1346 VPSPWGPP
+1346 
-1354 EPLLL
+1354 
-1359 YRAAPP
+1359 
-1365 AYGRGGELHRGSL
+1365 
-1378 YRNGGQRREGAGPPP
+1378 
-1393 PYPTPSWSLH
+1393 
-1403 SEGQTRSYC
+1403 

>member
-1 MVARSTDSL
+1 
-10 DGPGEGSVQPL
+10 
-21 PTAGGPSVKGKPGK
+21 
-35 RLSAP
+35 
-40 RGPFPRLADCAHFH
+40 
-54 YENVDFGH
+54 
-62 IQLLLSPDREGPSLS
+62 
-77 GENELVFGVQVTCQG
+77 
-92 RSWPVLRSYDDFRS
+92 
-106 LDAHLHRCIFDRRFS
+106 
-121 CLPEL
+121 
-126 PPPPEGARAAQML
+126 ML

-189 AAAHVIKRYTA
+189 AAAHVVKRYTA

-245 LFTERPGP
+245 LFTERLGT
-253 GLKADADG
+253 GLQADSDG
-261 PLCGI
+261 PPCGI
-266 PAPQGISSLTSA
+266 PVPQGVSSLTSA

-416 PGEEERLVRVHDV
+416 PREEERMVRVHDV

-444 LRHLARMARHSA
+444 LRHLARMASHSA

-482 GMGGAAAF
+482 TLGGAAAF

-508 VLFSDTFTSAG
+508 VLFSDTFASAG
-519 LDPAAPP
+519 LDPA
-526 LRIPTSWPGRRSFFT
+526 
-541 PCSSWGRLGPWVHQG
+541 
-556 GGGRSPDLTPPRPH
+556 
-570 PDSPPCPGPQPS
+570 
-582 QDSARRRA
+582 
-590 LWPEVTEARAAAL
+590 
-603 AGCWELPPHQLV
+603 
-615 LPPLLPPACCPR
+615 
-627 PLLPVPSRPHAL
+627 
-639 PARVGTLRGR
+639 
-649 GLGCG
+649 
-654 AWLCLWPWVASEL
+654 
-667 TAPPFPHSP
+667 

-686 LAGSC
+686 LAGSG

-705 TQGRLGTPMEPTTP
+705 TQGRLRTPTDPQTS
-719 KAPASPAERRK
+719 KAPASPVDRRK
-730 GERGEKQ
+730 RERGEKQ

-748 FALGRGPSVPRK
+748 FALGRGPGVPRM
-760 KPLPWLGGTRAPP
+760 KPLPWLGSIRTPS
-773 QPSGGRP
+773 QPSGSRA

-797 ASGAGLQRLHRLRRP
+797 ASGTGLQRLHRLRRP
-812 HSSSDAFPVGPAPA
+812 HSSSDAFSVGPAPA

-832 SSSSSESSSSESSSS
+832 SSSSSSSSSSESSSS
-847 SSESS
+847 SSSQSS
-852 AAGLGALSGS
+852 AAGLGAPSGS

-882 RCLEGLRGL
+882 RCLEGFRGL

-919 ASAFPPRV
+919 ASAFPPRAI
-927 TPQAISPRGP
+927 PQTLSPRGP
-937 TSPASPAALDISE
+937 TSPASPTALDISE

-960 LELLGAGGASASA
+960 LELLGAGGTPASV
-973 TPTPALSPSRSLRP
+973 TPSPPLPPALSPGPGLRP
-987 HLIPLLLR
+987 HLIPMLLR
-995 GAESPLTDTCQQE
+995 GAETQLSDTCHRE
-1008 TCSKLR
+1008 ICSKLALPSPR
-1014 GAQGPLGPD
+1014 APQGQHGPGLD
-1023 TESPLP
+1023 SPLLP
-1029 PTPLSLLRPG
+1029 PPLSLLRPG

-1059 RAQQVAEQQ
+1059 RAQQVAQKQ
-1068 SQQECGG
+1068 SQQEHGD
-1075 TPAAAQSPFHRSL
+1075 TAPAPRSPFRRSL
-1088 SLEVGGELPGT
+1088 SLEVGGEPLGT
-1099 SGSVPAPNSLAQP
+1099 SGSGLSPNPLTHL
-1112 GAWVPGRSSY
+1112 GAWAPGPPPY
-1122 LPRQQSDGSLLRSQ
+1122 LPRQQSDGSLVRSQ
-1136 RPMGTSKRGLRGP
+1136 KPTGASRRGLRGP
-1149 TQVPTPGFFSPA
+1149 AQVPTPSFFSPA
-1161 PKECLPPFLGVPKP
+1161 PRECLPPFLRVPKP
-1175 GLYPLGPPS
+1175 GLYPLSPPS
-1184 FQPSSPAPVWRSSL
+1184 FRPSSPAPVWRSPL

-1253 HRSPNFL
+1253 HRSPDFL
-1260 LSYPPAPSC
+1260 LSYPPPSSC

-1274 LGYTAPQHPAR
+1274 LGYSVPQHPAR
-1285 RPTQP
+1285 RPVRP

-1303 PSPASSSSSSPP
+1303 PSPASSCSSSSPP

-1338 WGPRTPHR
+1338 WCPRTPHR
-1346 VPSPWGPP
+1346 VPGPWVPP
-1354 EPLLL
+1354 EPLVL

-1365 AYGRGGELHRGSL
+1365 AYGRGSVHHRGSL
-1378 YRNGGQRREGAGPPP
+1378 YRNGGQGREGAGPPP

>member
-1 MVARSTDSL
+1 MLQAQRESDPMLPWGSSWAEGGQTLRARSTDSL

-21 PTAGGPSVKGKPGK
+21 PPTGGPSVKGKPGK

-62 IQLLLSPDREGPSLS
+62 IQLLLSPEREGPNLS

-106 LDAHLHRCIFDRRFS
+106 LDTHLHRCIFDRRFS

-189 AAAHVIKRYTA
+189 AAAHVVKRYTA

-261 PLCGI
+261 PPGGI
-266 PAPQGISSLTSA
+266 PGPQGVSSLTSA

-416 PGEEERLVRVHDV
+416 PREEERMVRVHDV

-444 LRHLARMARHSA
+444 LRHLARMAKHSA

-482 GMGGAAAF
+482 GLGGAAAF

-508 VLFSDTFTSAG
+508 VLFSDTFASAG
-519 LDPAAPP
+519 LDPA
-526 LRIPTSWPGRRSFFT
+526 
-541 PCSSWGRLGPWVHQG
+541 
-556 GGGRSPDLTPPRPH
+556 
-570 PDSPPCPGPQPS
+570 
-582 QDSARRRA
+582 
-590 LWPEVTEARAAAL
+590 
-603 AGCWELPPHQLV
+603 
-615 LPPLLPPACCPR
+615 
-627 PLLPVPSRPHAL
+627 
-639 PARVGTLRGR
+639 
-649 GLGCG
+649 
-654 AWLCLWPWVASEL
+654 
-667 TAPPFPHSP
+667 

-686 LAGSC
+686 LAGSG

-705 TQGRLGTPMEPTTP
+705 TQGRLRTPTKATAP
-719 KAPASPAERRK
+719 KAPTSPADRQVDALRGQKAGLVSWVLTLPSVPSPNSRRK
-730 GERGEKQ
+730 RERGEKQ
-737 RKPGGSSWKTF
+737 RKPGVSSWKTF
-748 FALGRGPSVPRK
+748 FALGRGPGVPRM
-760 KPLPWLGGTRAPP
+760 KPLPWLGSTRTPS
-773 QPSGGRP
+773 QPSGSRN

-832 SSSSSESSSSESSSS
+832 STSSSSSSSESSSSSS

-852 AAGLGALSGS
+852 AAGLGAPSGT

-919 ASAFPPRV
+919 ASAFPPR
-927 TPQAISPRGP
+927 TTTQALSPRAP
-937 TSPASPAALDISE
+937 ASPASPTALDISE

-960 LELLGAGGASASA
+960 LELLGAGGTPASV
-973 TPTPALSPSRSLRP
+973 TPSPPLAPALSPGPGLQPR
-987 HLIPLLLR
+987 LIPMLLR
-995 GAESPLTDTCQQE
+995 GAETQLSDTCQQE
-1008 TCSKLR
+1008 ICSKL
-1014 GAQGPLGPD
+1014 ALSELQGPQGQHGSGM
-1023 TESPLP
+1023 ESPLLP
-1029 PTPLSLLRPG
+1029 PPLSLLRPG

-1059 RAQQVAEQQ
+1059 RAQQVAQKQ
-1068 SQQECGG
+1068 SQQEHGG
-1075 TPAAAQSPFHRSL
+1075 TPPASRSPFRRSL
-1088 SLEVGGELPGT
+1088 SLEVGGESPGA
-1099 SGSVPAPNSLAQP
+1099 SGSVLSPSPIAHLGAWAPAPP
-1112 GAWVPGRSSY
+1112 PY
-1122 LPRQQSDGSLLRSQ
+1122 LPRQQSDGSLVRSQ
-1136 RPMGTSKRGLRGP
+1136 PPTGALRRGLRGP
-1149 TQVPTPGFFSPA
+1149 AQVPAPSFFSSA
-1161 PKECLPPFLGVPKP
+1161 PRECMPPFLRVPKP
-1175 GLYPLGPPS
+1175 GLYPLGAPS
-1184 FQPSSPAPVWRSSL
+1184 FQPSPPAPVWRSPL
-1198 GPPAPLDR
+1198 APLDR

-1215 AGEGSPYSGPTRSW
+1215 ASEASTYAGPTRSW

-1238 RLNASYGMLGQSPPL
+1238 RLSASYGMLGQSPPL
-1253 HRSPNFL
+1253 TRSPDFL
-1260 LSYPPAPSC
+1260 LSYPPPPSC
-1269 FPPDH
+1269 FPQDH
-1274 LGYTAPQHPAR
+1274 LSCSAPQHPGR
-1285 RPTQP
+1285 HPLRP

-1303 PSPASSSSSSPP
+1303 ASPASSSSSSPP
-1315 AHPRSRSDPGPPV
+1315 AHPRSRSDPGPPA

-1338 WGPRTPHR
+1338 WCPRTPHR
-1346 VPSPWGPP
+1346 VPGPWAPP

-1365 AYGRGGELHRGSL
+1365 AYGRGSTHHRGSL
-1378 YRNGGQRREGAGPPP
+1378 YRNGGRGEGAGPPP

-1403 SEGQTRSYC
+1403 SEGQTRSHC

>member
-10 DGPGEGSVQPL
+10 DGPGEGSVQPMP
-21 PTAGGPSVKGKPGK
+21 PTGGPSVKGKPGK
-35 RLSAP
+35 RLLAP

-62 IQLLLSPDREGPSLS
+62 IQLLLSPEREGPSLS

-189 AAAHVIKRYTA
+189 AAAHVVKRYTA

-253 GLKADADG
+253 GLKADSDG
-261 PLCGI
+261 PPCGL

-291 TFMRSRPSRQRLRQ
+291 TFMRSRPSWQRLRQ

-366 DSERIPELSGP
+366 DSERLPELSGP

-405 LYGKFSEAMSV
+405 LYGKFSEAMSA

-482 GMGGAAAF
+482 GLGGAAAF

-508 VLFSDTFTSAG
+508 VLFSDTFASAG
-519 LDPAAPP
+519 LDPA
-526 LRIPTSWPGRRSFFT
+526 
-541 PCSSWGRLGPWVHQG
+541 
-556 GGGRSPDLTPPRPH
+556 
-570 PDSPPCPGPQPS
+570 
-582 QDSARRRA
+582 
-590 LWPEVTEARAAAL
+590 
-603 AGCWELPPHQLV
+603 
-615 LPPLLPPACCPR
+615 
-627 PLLPVPSRPHAL
+627 
-639 PARVGTLRGR
+639 
-649 GLGCG
+649 
-654 AWLCLWPWVASEL
+654 
-667 TAPPFPHSP
+667 

-686 LAGSC
+686 LAGSG

-705 TQGRLGTPMEPTTP
+705 TQVRLGTPTEPTTS
-719 KAPASPAERRK
+719 KAPVSPVERRK
-730 GERGEKQ
+730 RERSEKQ
-737 RKPGGSSWKTF
+737 RKLGGSSWKTF
-748 FALGRGPSVPRK
+748 FALGRGPSASRK
-760 KPLPWLGGTRAPP
+760 KPLPWLGGSRAPP
-773 QPSGGRP
+773 QPSGSRT
-780 DTVTLRSAK
+780 DAVTLRSAK

-832 SSSSSESSSSESSSS
+832 SSTSSSSSSSSSSAS

-852 AAGLGALSGS
+852 AAELGAPSGS

-891 DFDPLTFRCSS
+891 DFDPLTFCCSS

-919 ASAFPPRV
+919 ASAFPPKA
-927 TPQAISPRGP
+927 TPQALSPRGP
-937 TSPASPAALDISE
+937 ASPASSIVLDISE

-960 LELLGAGGASASA
+960 LELLGAGG
-973 TPTPALSPSRSLRP
+973 TPASVTPSPPLPSAISPGPGLRP
-987 HLIPLLLR
+987 HFIPLLLR
-995 GAESPLTDTCQQE
+995 GAETQLSDTCQRE
-1008 TCSKLR
+1008 ISSKLSLPGPR
-1014 GAQGPLGPD
+1014 GLQDRHDSGMD
-1023 TESPLP
+1023 SPLLP
-1029 PTPLSLLRPG
+1029 PPLSLLRPG

-1059 RAQQVAEQQ
+1059 RAQQVAQQ
-1068 SQQECGG
+1068 QGQQEHGG
-1075 TPAAAQSPFHRSL
+1075 TPPVPLSPFRHSL
-1088 SLEVGGELPGT
+1088 SLEVGGEPPGT
-1099 SGSVPAPNSLAQP
+1099 SGSGPPPQSLAPQ
-1112 GAWVPGRSSY
+1112 GAWTPGPPPY
-1122 LPRQQSDGSLLRSQ
+1122 LPRHQSDGSLVRNQ
-1136 RPMGTSKRGLRGP
+1136 RPMGAARRGLRTP
-1149 TQVPTPGFFSPA
+1149 TQVGTQQLRVAGGCRDAPGTVAQPPCSVPLQGPTPSFFSSA
-1161 PKECLPPFLGVPKP
+1161 PRECLPSFLGAPKP
-1175 GLYPLGPPS
+1175 GFYPLSGPPS
-1184 FQPSSPAPVWRSSL
+1184 FQPTSSAPVWRRPF
-1198 GPPAPLDR
+1198 GPPASLDR

-1215 AGEGSPYSGPTRSW
+1215 GGEGSPYCGPTRSW
-1229 SPFRSMPPD
+1229 SPFRSMPPE
-1238 RLNASYGMLGQSPPL
+1238 RLNASYGVLGQSPPL
-1253 HRSPNFL
+1253 HRSPDFL
-1260 LSYPPAPSC
+1260 LSYPPPPSC
-1269 FPPDH
+1269 LPPDH
-1274 LGYTAPQHPAR
+1274 LGYSAPQHPAR
-1285 RPTQP
+1285 RFPRP

-1303 PSPASSSSSSPP
+1303 PSPASSCSSSPP

-1338 WGPRTPHR
+1338 WGPHPPHR
-1346 VPSPWGPP
+1346 LPGPWGPP
-1354 EPLLL
+1354 EPLML
-1359 YRAAPP
+1359 YGAAPP
-1365 AYGRGGELHRGSL
+1365 AYGRGSEHLRGSL
-1378 YRNGGQRREGAGPPP
+1378 YRNGGQGGEGAGLPP
-1393 PYPTPSWSLH
+1393 PYPSPSWSRH

>member
-21 PTAGGPSVKGKPGK
+21 PPAGGPSVKGKPGK

-62 IQLLLSPDREGPSLS
+62 IQLLLSPEREGPSFS

-189 AAAHVIKRYTA
+189 AAAHVVKRYTA

-253 GLKADADG
+253 GLKGDADG
-261 PLCGI
+261 PPGGV

-291 TFMRSRPSRQRLRQ
+291 TFMHSRPSRQRLRQ

-482 GMGGAAAF
+482 GLGGAAAF

-519 LDPAAPP
+519 LDPA
-526 LRIPTSWPGRRSFFT
+526 
-541 PCSSWGRLGPWVHQG
+541 
-556 GGGRSPDLTPPRPH
+556 
-570 PDSPPCPGPQPS
+570 
-582 QDSARRRA
+582 
-590 LWPEVTEARAAAL
+590 
-603 AGCWELPPHQLV
+603 
-615 LPPLLPPACCPR
+615 
-627 PLLPVPSRPHAL
+627 
-639 PARVGTLRGR
+639 
-649 GLGCG
+649 
-654 AWLCLWPWVASEL
+654 
-667 TAPPFPHSP
+667 

-686 LAGSC
+686 LAGSG

-705 TQGRLGTPMEPTTP
+705 TQGRLGTPTEPTTS
-719 KAPASPAERRK
+719 KAPASPVERRK

-748 FALGRGPSVPRK
+748 FALGRGPSIPRK
-760 KPLPWLGGTRAPP
+760 KPLPWLGGTRARPP
-773 QPSGGRP
+773 PSGSRP
-780 DTVTLRSAK
+780 DTVTLRSTK

-797 ASGAGLQRLHRLRRP
+797 ASGA
-812 HSSSDAFPVGPAPA
+812 
-826 GSCESL
+826 
-832 SSSSSESSSSESSSS
+832 
-847 SSESS
+847 
-852 AAGLGALSGS
+852 
-862 PSHRTSAWLDDGD
+862 
-875 ELDFSPP
+875 
-882 RCLEGLRGL
+882 
-891 DFDPLTFRCSS
+891 
-902 PTPGDP
+902 
-908 APPASPAPPAP
+908 
-919 ASAFPPRV
+919 
-927 TPQAISPRGP
+927 
-937 TSPASPAALDISE
+937 
-950 PLAVSVPPAV
+950 
-960 LELLGAGGASASA
+960 ELLGAGGTPASA
-973 TPTPALSPSRSLRP
+973 TPAPALSPSPGLRP

-995 GAESPLTDTCQQE
+995 GAEAQLSDTCQQE
-1008 TCSKLR
+1008 ICSKLALPGPR
-1014 GAQGPLGPD
+1014 GAQGQHGAGMD
-1023 TESPLP
+1023 SPLLP
-1029 PTPLSLLRPG
+1029 PPLSLLRPG

-1059 RAQQVAEQQ
+1059 RAQQVAQRQ
-1068 SQQECGG
+1068 SQQEQGS
-1075 TPAAAQSPFHRSL
+1075 TPSASHSPFHGSL
-1088 SLEVGGELPGT
+1088 SLEVGSEPPGT
-1099 SGSVPAPNSLAQP
+1099 SGSGPPPRSLAHP
-1112 GAWVPGRSSY
+1112 GAWAPGPPPS
-1122 LPRQQSDGSLLRSQ
+1122 LPRQQSDGSLVRSQ
-1136 RPMGTSKRGLRGP
+1136 RPTGTSRRGP
-1149 TQVPTPGFFSPA
+1149 RGPSQVSAQLRTGGRYRDVPEMAAHFLCSVPPQVPTPGFFSA
-1161 PKECLPPFLGVPKP
+1161 PRECLPSFLGVPRP
-1175 GLYPLGPPS
+1175 GLYPLGSPS
-1184 FQPSSPAPVWRSSL
+1184 FQPSSPAPVWRSPL

-1206 GENLYYEIG
+1206 GENLYYEIE

-1229 SPFRSMPPD
+1229 SPLRSMPPD

-1253 HRSPNFL
+1253 HRSPDFL
-1260 LSYPPAPSC
+1260 LSYPPPPSC
-1269 FPPDH
+1269 FPHDH
-1274 LGYTAPQHPAR
+1274 LGYSAPQHPAR
-1285 RPTQP
+1285 RPTRP

-1315 AHPRSRSDPGPPV
+1315 AHPRSRSDPGPPA

-1338 WGPRTPHR
+1338 WGHHTPHR
-1346 VPSPWGPP
+1346 VPGPWGPP
-1354 EPLLL
+1354 DPLP

-1365 AYGRGGELHRGSL
+1365 AYGRGGEHHRGSL
-1378 YRNGGQRREGAGPPP
+1378 YRNGGQGREGAGPPP
-1393 PYPTPSWSLH
+1393 PYPTPSWSFH

>member
-10 DGPGEGSVQPL
+10 DGSGEGTVQPVP
-21 PTAGGPSVKGKPGK
+21 PTGGPNVKGKPGK

-62 IQLLLSPDREGPSLS
+62 IQLLLSPEREGPSLS

-189 AAAHVIKRYTA
+189 AAAHVVKRYTA

-245 LFTERPGP
+245 LFTERQGP

-482 GMGGAAAF
+482 GLGGAAAF

-500 EFLLTHVD
+500 EFLLTHVE

-519 LDPAAPP
+519 LDPA
-526 LRIPTSWPGRRSFFT
+526 
-541 PCSSWGRLGPWVHQG
+541 
-556 GGGRSPDLTPPRPH
+556 
-570 PDSPPCPGPQPS
+570 
-582 QDSARRRA
+582 
-590 LWPEVTEARAAAL
+590 
-603 AGCWELPPHQLV
+603 
-615 LPPLLPPACCPR
+615 
-627 PLLPVPSRPHAL
+627 
-639 PARVGTLRGR
+639 
-649 GLGCG
+649 
-654 AWLCLWPWVASEL
+654 
-667 TAPPFPHSP
+667 

-686 LAGSC
+686 LAGSG

-705 TQGRLGTPMEPTTP
+705 TQGRLGTPTEPTAP
-719 KAPASPAERRK
+719 KAPASPVERRK
-730 GERGEKQ
+730 RDRGEKQ

-773 QPSGGRP
+773 QPSGSRP

-797 ASGAGLQRLHRLRRP
+797 ASGA
-812 HSSSDAFPVGPAPA
+812 
-826 GSCESL
+826 
-832 SSSSSESSSSESSSS
+832 
-847 SSESS
+847 
-852 AAGLGALSGS
+852 
-862 PSHRTSAWLDDGD
+862 
-875 ELDFSPP
+875 
-882 RCLEGLRGL
+882 
-891 DFDPLTFRCSS
+891 
-902 PTPGDP
+902 
-908 APPASPAPPAP
+908 
-919 ASAFPPRV
+919 
-927 TPQAISPRGP
+927 
-937 TSPASPAALDISE
+937 
-950 PLAVSVPPAV
+950 
-960 LELLGAGGASASA
+960 ELLGAGGTPASA
-973 TPTPALSPSRSLRP
+973 TPTPALSPGPGLRP

-995 GAESPLTDTCQQE
+995 GAETQLSDTCQQE
-1008 TCSKLR
+1008 ISSKLALPSPR
-1014 GAQGPLGPD
+1014 GTQGQHGPGMD
-1023 TESPLP
+1023 SPLLP
-1029 PTPLSLLRPG
+1029 PPLTLLRPG

-1059 RAQQVAEQQ
+1059 RAQQVAERQ
-1068 SQQECGG
+1068 SQQEHGG
-1075 TPAAAQSPFHRSL
+1075 TPSVPRSPFRRSL
-1088 SLEVGGELPGT
+1088 SLEVGGEPVGI
-1099 SGSVPAPNSLAQP
+1099 SGSGPPPHSLAHS
-1112 GAWVPGRSSY
+1112 GAWAPGPPSY
-1122 LPRQQSDGSLLRSQ
+1122 LPRQQSDGSLVRSQ
-1136 RPMGTSKRGLRGP
+1136 RPMGTSRRGLRGP
-1149 TQVPTPGFFSPA
+1149 AQVSAQLRAGGGCRDAPEMAAQSPCSVPSQIPTPGFFSPA
-1161 PKECLPPFLGVPKP
+1161 PRECLPPFLGAPKP
-1175 GLYPLGPPS
+1175 GLYPLGPSS
-1184 FQPSSPAPVWRSSL
+1184 FQPSSPAPVWRNSL
-1198 GPPAPLDR
+1198 GPPDR

-1215 AGEGSPYSGPTRSW
+1215 ASEGSSYAGPTQSW

-1253 HRSPNFL
+1253 HRSPDFL
-1260 LSYPPAPSC
+1260 VSYPPPPSC

-1274 LGYTAPQHPAR
+1274 LGYSAPQHSAR
-1285 RPTQP
+1285 RPTRP

-1303 PSPASSSSSSPP
+1303 PSPASSCSSSSPP
-1315 AHPRSRSDPGPPV
+1315 AHPRSRSDPGPPA

-1338 WGPRTPHR
+1338 WGPHTPHR
-1346 VPSPWGPP
+1346 VPGPWGPP

-1365 AYGRGGELHRGSL
+1365 AYGRGGEHHRGSL
-1378 YRNGGQRREGAGPPP
+1378 YRNGGQRGEGAGPPP

>member
-1 MVARSTDSL
+1 
-10 DGPGEGSVQPL
+10 
-21 PTAGGPSVKGKPGK
+21 
-35 RLSAP
+35 
-40 RGPFPRLADCAHFH
+40 
-54 YENVDFGH
+54 
-62 IQLLLSPDREGPSLS
+62 
-77 GENELVFGVQVTCQG
+77 
-92 RSWPVLRSYDDFRS
+92 
-106 LDAHLHRCIFDRRFS
+106 
-121 CLPEL
+121 
-126 PPPPEGARAAQML
+126 ML

-189 AAAHVIKRYTA
+189 AAAHVVKRYTA

-253 GLKADADG
+253 GLKGDADG
-261 PLCGI
+261 PPCGVL
-266 PAPQGISSLTSA
+266 ASQGASSLTSA

-482 GMGGAAAF
+482 GLGGAAAF

-519 LDPAAPP
+519 LDPA
-526 LRIPTSWPGRRSFFT
+526 
-541 PCSSWGRLGPWVHQG
+541 
-556 GGGRSPDLTPPRPH
+556 
-570 PDSPPCPGPQPS
+570 
-582 QDSARRRA
+582 
-590 LWPEVTEARAAAL
+590 
-603 AGCWELPPHQLV
+603 
-615 LPPLLPPACCPR
+615 
-627 PLLPVPSRPHAL
+627 
-639 PARVGTLRGR
+639 
-649 GLGCG
+649 
-654 AWLCLWPWVASEL
+654 
-667 TAPPFPHSP
+667 

-686 LAGSC
+686 LAGSG

-705 TQGRLGTPMEPTTP
+705 TQGRLGTPTEPTTS
-719 KAPASPAERRK
+719 KAPTSPVERRK

-748 FALGRGPSVPRK
+748 FALGRGPSIPRK
-760 KPLPWLGGTRAPP
+760 KPLPWLGGTRARP
-773 QPSGGRP
+773 QPSGCRP

-832 SSSSSESSSSESSSS
+832 SSSESTESSSESSSSS

-852 AAGLGALSGS
+852 AAGLGVLSGS

-919 ASAFPPRV
+919 ASAFPPRA
-927 TPQAISPRGP
+927 TPQALSPRGP

-950 PLAVSVPPAV
+950 PLSVSVPPAV
-960 LELLGAGGASASA
+960 LELLGAGGTPASA
-973 TPTPALSPSRSLRP
+973 TPTPALSPSPGLCP

-995 GAESPLTDTCQQE
+995 GAEAQLSDTCQQE
-1008 TCSKLR
+1008 ICSKLALPGPR
-1014 GAQGPLGPD
+1014 GAQGQHGAGMD
-1023 TESPLP
+1023 SPLLP
-1029 PTPLSLLRPG
+1029 PPLSLLRPG

-1059 RAQQVAEQQ
+1059 RAQQVAQRQ
-1068 SQQECGG
+1068 SQQEQGS
-1075 TPAAAQSPFHRSL
+1075 TPSAPQSPFRRSL
-1088 SLEVGGELPGT
+1088 SLEVGGEPPGT
-1099 SGSVPAPNSLAQP
+1099 SGSGPPPHPLAHPSGWAPGPPPS
-1112 GAWVPGRSSY
+1112 
-1122 LPRQQSDGSLLRSQ
+1122 LPRQQSDGSLVRSQ
-1136 RPMGTSKRGLRGP
+1136 RPTGTSRRAPRGP
-1149 TQVPTPGFFSPA
+1149 AQVPTPGFFSA
-1161 PKECLPPFLGVPKP
+1161 PRECLPPFLGVPKP
-1175 GLYPLGPPS
+1175 GLYPLGSPS
-1184 FQPSSPAPVWRSSL
+1184 FQPSSPAPVWRSPL
-1198 GPPAPLDR
+1198 VPPAPLDR
-1206 GENLYYEIG
+1206 GENLYYEIE

-1229 SPFRSMPPD
+1229 SPLRSMPPD

-1253 HRSPNFL
+1253 HRSPDFL
-1260 LSYPPAPSC
+1260 LSYPPPSC
-1269 FPPDH
+1269 FPHDH
-1274 LGYTAPQHPAR
+1274 LGYSAPQHSAR
-1285 RPTQP
+1285 RPTRP

-1315 AHPRSRSDPGPPV
+1315 AHPRSRSDPGPPA

-1338 WGPRTPHR
+1338 WGHHTPHR
-1346 VPSPWGPP
+1346 VPGPWGPP
-1354 EPLLL
+1354 DPLP

-1365 AYGRGGELHRGSL
+1365 AYGRGGEHHRGSL
-1378 YRNGGQRREGAGPPP
+1378 YRNGGQGREGAGPPP
-1393 PYPTPSWSLH
+1393 PYPTPSWSFH
-1403 SEGQTRSYC
+1403 PESQTQSYC

>member
-21 PTAGGPSVKGKPGK
+21 PPTGGPSVKGKPGK

-62 IQLLLSPDREGPSLS
+62 IQLLLSPGREGPSFS

-189 AAAHVIKRYTA
+189 AAAHVVKRYTA

-245 LFTERPGP
+245 LFTERPSP
-253 GLKADADG
+253 GLKGDADG
-261 PLCGI
+261 LPCGV
-266 PAPQGISSLTSA
+266 PAPQGVSSLTSA

-482 GMGGAAAF
+482 GLGGAAAF

-519 LDPAAPP
+519 LDPA
-526 LRIPTSWPGRRSFFT
+526 
-541 PCSSWGRLGPWVHQG
+541 
-556 GGGRSPDLTPPRPH
+556 
-570 PDSPPCPGPQPS
+570 
-582 QDSARRRA
+582 
-590 LWPEVTEARAAAL
+590 
-603 AGCWELPPHQLV
+603 
-615 LPPLLPPACCPR
+615 
-627 PLLPVPSRPHAL
+627 
-639 PARVGTLRGR
+639 
-649 GLGCG
+649 
-654 AWLCLWPWVASEL
+654 
-667 TAPPFPHSP
+667 

-686 LAGSC
+686 LAGSG

-705 TQGRLGTPMEPTTP
+705 TQGRLGTPTESTAP
-719 KAPASPAERRK
+719 KASASPVERRK

-748 FALGRGPSVPRK
+748 FALGRGPSIPRK
-760 KPLPWLGGTRAPP
+760 KPLPWLGGTRTPP
-773 QPSGGRP
+773 QPSGSRP

-797 ASGAGLQRLHRLRRP
+797 ASGA
-812 HSSSDAFPVGPAPA
+812 
-826 GSCESL
+826 
-832 SSSSSESSSSESSSS
+832 
-847 SSESS
+847 
-852 AAGLGALSGS
+852 
-862 PSHRTSAWLDDGD
+862 
-875 ELDFSPP
+875 
-882 RCLEGLRGL
+882 
-891 DFDPLTFRCSS
+891 
-902 PTPGDP
+902 
-908 APPASPAPPAP
+908 
-919 ASAFPPRV
+919 
-927 TPQAISPRGP
+927 
-937 TSPASPAALDISE
+937 
-950 PLAVSVPPAV
+950 
-960 LELLGAGGASASA
+960 ELLGAGGTPASV
-973 TPTPALSPSRSLRP
+973 TPTPALSPSPGLRP
-987 HLIPLLLR
+987 HLIPLLLH
-995 GAESPLTDTCQQE
+995 GTEAQLSDTCQQE
-1008 TCSKLR
+1008 ICSKLALPGPR
-1014 GAQGPLGPD
+1014 GAQGQPGPGMD
-1023 TESPLP
+1023 SPMLP
-1029 PTPLSLLRPG
+1029 SPLSLLRPG

-1059 RAQQVAEQQ
+1059 RAQQVAQRQ
-1068 SQQECGG
+1068 NQQEHGSS
-1075 TPAAAQSPFHRSL
+1075 PSAPHSPFCRSL
-1088 SLEVGGELPGT
+1088 SLEVGCKPPGS
-1099 SGSVPAPNSLAQP
+1099 SGNGPPFNSLAHP
-1112 GAWVPGRSSY
+1112 GVWAPGPLPS
-1122 LPRQQSDGSLLRSQ
+1122 LPRQQSDGSQ
-1136 RPMGTSKRGLRGP
+1136 RPTGISRRGRRGP
-1149 TQVPTPGFFSPA
+1149 AQVSAQPRTGGGRDVPETSAQFPCSVSSQVPASVRTPGGFSSA
-1161 PKECLPPFLGVPKP
+1161 PRECLPPFLGVPKP
-1175 GLYPLGPPS
+1175 GLYPLASPS
-1184 FQPSSPAPVWRSSL
+1184 FQPSSPSPVWRSSL

-1206 GENLYYEIG
+1206 GENLYYEIE
-1215 AGEGSPYSGPTRSW
+1215 AGDGSHYSGPSRSW
-1229 SPFRSMPPD
+1229 SPFCSMPPD
-1238 RLNASYGMLGQSPPL
+1238 RLNASYGILRQSPPL
-1253 HRSPNFL
+1253 HRSPDFL
-1260 LSYPPAPSC
+1260 LSYPPPASS
-1269 FPPDH
+1269 FPHNH
-1274 LGYTAPQHPAR
+1274 LGYSAPQYPAR
-1285 RPTQP
+1285 HSTRP

-1315 AHPRSRSDPGPPV
+1315 AHPRSHSDPGPPA
-1328 PRLPQKQRAP
+1328 PHLPQKQRAP
-1338 WGPRTPHR
+1338 WGPHTPHR
-1346 VPSPWGPP
+1346 VPGPWGPP
-1354 EPLLL
+1354 EPLLF

-1365 AYGRGGELHRGSL
+1365 AYGRGGEHHRGTL
-1378 YRNGGQRREGAGPPP
+1378 YRNGGQGREGAGPPP

>member
-1 MVARSTDSL
+1 MLQAQRRSDPIPPWGAAWAGRGQTSRARSTDSL
-10 DGPGEGSVQPL
+10 DGSAEGSVQPAA
-21 PTAGGPSVKGKPGK
+21 PTGGPSVKGKPGK

-62 IQLLLSPDREGPSLS
+62 IQLLLSPEREGPGLS

-126 PPPPEGARAAQML
+126 PPPPEGSRAAQML

-176 LLSEEASLNIPAV
+176 LLSEEASLNVPAV
-189 AAAHVIKRYTA
+189 AAAHVVKRYTA

-253 GLKADADG
+253 GLKTDADG
-261 PLCGI
+261 PLGGI
-266 PAPQGISSLTSA
+266 AAPQGVSALTSA

-482 GMGGAAAF
+482 GLGGAAAF

-500 EFLLTHVD
+500 EFLLTHVE

-519 LDPAAPP
+519 LDPA
-526 LRIPTSWPGRRSFFT
+526 
-541 PCSSWGRLGPWVHQG
+541 
-556 GGGRSPDLTPPRPH
+556 
-570 PDSPPCPGPQPS
+570 
-582 QDSARRRA
+582 
-590 LWPEVTEARAAAL
+590 
-603 AGCWELPPHQLV
+603 
-615 LPPLLPPACCPR
+615 
-627 PLLPVPSRPHAL
+627 
-639 PARVGTLRGR
+639 
-649 GLGCG
+649 
-654 AWLCLWPWVASEL
+654 
-667 TAPPFPHSP
+667 

-686 LAGSC
+686 LAGSG

-705 TQGRLGTPMEPTTP
+705 TQGRLGTPTEPAAP
-719 KAPASPAERRK
+719 KMQASPVERRK
-730 GERGEKQ
+730 RERGEKQ

-773 QPSGGRP
+773 QPSGTHP

-832 SSSSSESSSSESSSS
+832 SSSSSSSSTSSSSS

-852 AAGLGALSGS
+852 AAGLGPLSGS

-919 ASAFPPRV
+919 ASAFPPRPA
-927 TPQAISPRGP
+927 PQTLSPHGP
-937 TSPASPAALDISE
+937 ANSASPTALDISE

-960 LELLGAGGASASA
+960 LELLGAGGAPASVS
-973 TPTPALSPSRSLRP
+973 PTPALSPGPGLHP
-987 HLIPLLLR
+987 HMVPLLL
-995 GAESPLTDTCQQE
+995 SDTCQQE
-1008 TCSKLR
+1008 VGSKVALPASR
-1014 GAQGPLGPD
+1014 GAQAQHGPGM
-1023 TESPLP
+1023 ESPLLP
-1029 PTPLSLLRPG
+1029 PPLALLRPG

-1059 RAQQVAEQQ
+1059 RALQVAEQQ
-1068 SQQECGG
+1068 SQQERGG
-1075 TPAAAQSPFHRSL
+1075 TPPAPRSPFRRSL
-1088 SLEVGGELPGT
+1088 SLEVGGEPVGTPG
-1099 SGSVPAPNSLAQP
+1099 SGLAPHSLAHL
-1112 GAWVPGRSSY
+1112 GAWAPGPSSY
-1122 LPRQQSDGSLLRSQ
+1122 LPRQQSDGSLVRSLRPLATA
-1136 RPMGTSKRGLRGP
+1136 RRGLRGP
-1149 TQVPTPGFFSPA
+1149 AQVSTPPRAGGAYRDSPEASAQSPCSIPSQGSAAGFFSSP
-1161 PKECLPPFLGVPKP
+1161 PRECLPPFFGVPKP
-1175 GLYPLGPPS
+1175 SLYPLGPPS
-1184 FQPSSPAPVWRSSL
+1184 FQPSSPAPAWRNSL
-1198 GPPAPLDR
+1198 GPPTPLDR

-1215 AGEGSPYSGPTRSW
+1215 GASEGSPYRCW

-1253 HRSPNFL
+1253 HRSPDFL
-1260 LSYPPAPSC
+1260 LNYPPSPSC

-1274 LGYTAPQHPAR
+1274 LGHSAPQHPAR
-1285 RPTQP
+1285 RLNRP
-1290 EPLYVNLALGPRG
+1290 EPLYVNLAPGPRG
-1303 PSPASSSSSSPP
+1303 PSPDSSCSSSPP
-1315 AHPRSRSDPGPPV
+1315 THPRSRSDPGLPA
-1328 PRLPQKQRAP
+1328 PRLPQKQRVP

-1346 VPSPWGPP
+1346 VPGPWGPP

-1365 AYGRGGELHRGSL
+1365 PYGRGGEHHRGSL
-1378 YRNGGQRREGAGPPP
+1378 YRNGGQRGEGAGPPP
-1393 PYPTPSWSLH
+1393 PYPTPSWSLQ

>member
-1 MVARSTDSL
+1 
-10 DGPGEGSVQPL
+10 
-21 PTAGGPSVKGKPGK
+21 
-35 RLSAP
+35 
-40 RGPFPRLADCAHFH
+40 
-54 YENVDFGH
+54 
-62 IQLLLSPDREGPSLS
+62 
-77 GENELVFGVQVTCQG
+77 
-92 RSWPVLRSYDDFRS
+92 
-106 LDAHLHRCIFDRRFS
+106 
-121 CLPEL
+121 
-126 PPPPEGARAAQML
+126 ML

-253 GLKADADG
+253 GLKAADADG
-261 PLCGI
+261 PPCGI

-519 LDPAAPP
+519 LDPA
-526 LRIPTSWPGRRSFFT
+526 
-541 PCSSWGRLGPWVHQG
+541 
-556 GGGRSPDLTPPRPH
+556 
-570 PDSPPCPGPQPS
+570 
-582 QDSARRRA
+582 
-590 LWPEVTEARAAAL
+590 
-603 AGCWELPPHQLV
+603 
-615 LPPLLPPACCPR
+615 
-627 PLLPVPSRPHAL
+627 
-639 PARVGTLRGR
+639 
-649 GLGCG
+649 
-654 AWLCLWPWVASEL
+654 
-667 TAPPFPHSP
+667 

-705 TQGRLGTPMEPTTP
+705 TQGRLGMPTEPTTP
-719 KAPASPAERRK
+719 KTPASPAERRK

-832 SSSSSESSSSESSSS
+832 SSSSSSESSSSESSSS

-960 LELLGAGGASASA
+960 LELLGAGGAPASA
-973 TPTPALSPSRSLRP
+973 TPTPALSPGRSLRP

-995 GAESPLTDTCQQE
+995 GAEAPLTDACQQE
-1008 TCSKLR
+1008 MCSKLR

-1023 TESPLP
+1023 MESPLP
-1029 PTPLSLLRPG
+1029 PPPLSLLRPG

-1075 TPAAAQSPFHRSL
+1075 TPPAPRSPFRRSL
-1088 SLEVGGELPGT
+1088 SLEVGGEPPGT
-1099 SGSVPAPNSLAQP
+1099 SGSGPPPNSLAHP
-1112 GAWVPGRSSY
+1112 SVWVPGPPSY

-1136 RPMGTSKRGLRGP
+1136 RPMGTSRRGLRGP
-1149 TQVPTPGFFSPA
+1149 AQPPGSACHPSSGSPSQACTPWA
-1161 PKECLPPFLGVPKP
+1161 PH
-1175 GLYPLGPPS
+1175 
-1184 FQPSSPAPVWRSSL
+1184 PSSPVPQPRSGGAPWAPLHHSTGERTCTMRSGQVR
-1198 GPPAPLDR
+1198 GPPILALPAP
-1206 GENLYYEIG
+1206 GVPF
-1215 AGEGSPYSGPTRSW
+1215 APCPPTG
-1229 SPFRSMPPD
+1229 SMPPMAC
-1238 RLNASYGMLGQSPPL
+1238 LAN
-1253 HRSPNFL
+1253 
-1260 LSYPPAPSC
+1260 
-1269 FPPDH
+1269 
-1274 LGYTAPQHPAR
+1274 
-1285 RPTQP
+1285 RPHST
-1290 EPLYVNLALGPRG
+1290 
-1303 PSPASSSSSSPP
+1303 
-1315 AHPRSRSDPGPPV
+1315 GPP
-1328 PRLPQKQRAP
+1328 
-1338 WGPRTPHR
+1338 T
-1346 VPSPWGPP
+1346 
-1354 EPLLL
+1354 
-1359 YRAAPP
+1359 
-1365 AYGRGGELHRGSL
+1365 
-1378 YRNGGQRREGAGPPP
+1378 
-1393 PYPTPSWSLH
+1393 
-1403 SEGQTRSYC
+1403 

>member
-21 PTAGGPSVKGKPGK
+21 PPTGGPSVKGKPGK

-62 IQLLLSPDREGPSLS
+62 IQLLLSPEREGPNVS

-189 AAAHVIKRYTA
+189 AAAHVVKRYTA

-253 GLKADADG
+253 GLKGDADG
-261 PLCGI
+261 PSCGVL
-266 PAPQGISSLTSA
+266 APQGVSSLTSA

-482 GMGGAAAF
+482 GLGGAAAF

-519 LDPAAPP
+519 LDPA
-526 LRIPTSWPGRRSFFT
+526 
-541 PCSSWGRLGPWVHQG
+541 
-556 GGGRSPDLTPPRPH
+556 
-570 PDSPPCPGPQPS
+570 
-582 QDSARRRA
+582 
-590 LWPEVTEARAAAL
+590 
-603 AGCWELPPHQLV
+603 
-615 LPPLLPPACCPR
+615 
-627 PLLPVPSRPHAL
+627 
-639 PARVGTLRGR
+639 
-649 GLGCG
+649 
-654 AWLCLWPWVASEL
+654 
-667 TAPPFPHSP
+667 

-686 LAGSC
+686 LAGSG

-705 TQGRLGTPMEPTTP
+705 TQGRLGIPTEPTTS
-719 KAPASPAERRK
+719 KAPTSPVERRK

-748 FALGRGPSVPRK
+748 FALGRGPSIPRK
-760 KPLPWLGGTRAPP
+760 KPLPWLGGTRARQ
-773 QPSGGRP
+773 QPSGCRP

-832 SSSSSESSSSESSSS
+832 SSSESTESSSESSSSS

-919 ASAFPPRV
+919 ASSFPPRA
-927 TPQAISPRGP
+927 TPQALSPRGP

-950 PLAVSVPPAV
+950 PLSVSVPPAV
-960 LELLGAGGASASA
+960 LELLGAGGTPASS
-973 TPTPALSPSRSLRP
+973 TPTPALSSSPGLRP

-995 GAESPLTDTCQQE
+995 GAEAQLSDTCQQE
-1008 TCSKLR
+1008 ICSKLALPGPR
-1014 GAQGPLGPD
+1014 GAQGQHGAGMD
-1023 TESPLP
+1023 SPLLP
-1029 PTPLSLLRPG
+1029 PPLSLLRPG

-1059 RAQQVAEQQ
+1059 RAQQVAQRQ
-1068 SQQECGG
+1068 SQQEQGS
-1075 TPAAAQSPFHRSL
+1075 TPSAPQSPFHRSL
-1088 SLEVGGELPGT
+1088 SLEVGGEPPGT
-1099 SGSVPAPNSLAQP
+1099 SGSGPPPHPLAHP
-1112 GAWVPGRSSY
+1112 GGWVPGPQPS
-1122 LPRQQSDGSLLRSQ
+1122 LPRQQSDGSLVRSQ
-1136 RPMGTSKRGLRGP
+1136 RPAGTSRRAPRGP
-1149 TQVPTPGFFSPA
+1149 AQQVPTPGFFSA
-1161 PKECLPPFLGVPKP
+1161 PRECLPPFLGVPKP
-1175 GLYPLGPPS
+1175 GLYPLSSPS
-1184 FQPSSPAPVWRSSL
+1184 FQPSSPAPVWRSPL
-1198 GPPAPLDR
+1198 VPPGPLDR
-1206 GENLYYEIG
+1206 GENLYYEIE
-1215 AGEGSPYSGPTRSW
+1215 AGEGSPYSGPTQSW
-1229 SPFRSMPPD
+1229 SPLRSMPPD

-1253 HRSPNFL
+1253 HRSPDFL
-1260 LSYPPAPSC
+1260 LSYPPPSSC
-1269 FPPDH
+1269 FPHDH
-1274 LGYTAPQHPAR
+1274 LGYSAPQHSAR
-1285 RPTQP
+1285 RPTRP

-1328 PRLPQKQRAP
+1328 PRLPQKQRAR
-1338 WGPRTPHR
+1338 WGHHTPHR
-1346 VPSPWGPP
+1346 VPGPWGPP
-1354 EPLLL
+1354 DPLP

-1365 AYGRGGELHRGSL
+1365 AYGRGGEHHRGSL
-1378 YRNGGQRREGAGPPP
+1378 YRSGGQGREGAGPPP
-1393 PYPTPSWSLH
+1393 PYPTPSWSFH
-1403 SEGQTRSYC
+1403 PESQTRSYC

>member
-21 PTAGGPSVKGKPGK
+21 PPTGRPSVKGKTGK

-62 IQLLLSPDREGPSLS
+62 IQLLLSPERDSSSFS

-106 LDAHLHRCIFDRRFS
+106 LDAHLHQCIFDRRFS

-189 AAAHVIKRYTA
+189 AAAHVVKRYTA

-245 LFTERPGP
+245 LFTERPCP
-253 GLKADADG
+253 GLKGDADG
-261 PLCGI
+261 PLCGV
-266 PAPQGISSLTSA
+266 PAPQGVSSLTSA

-377 AFLQDIHSVSSLC
+377 TFLQDIHSVSSLC

-482 GMGGAAAF
+482 GLGGAAAF

-508 VLFSDTFTSAG
+508 VLFSNTFTSAG
-519 LDPAAPP
+519 LDPA
-526 LRIPTSWPGRRSFFT
+526 
-541 PCSSWGRLGPWVHQG
+541 
-556 GGGRSPDLTPPRPH
+556 
-570 PDSPPCPGPQPS
+570 
-582 QDSARRRA
+582 
-590 LWPEVTEARAAAL
+590 
-603 AGCWELPPHQLV
+603 
-615 LPPLLPPACCPR
+615 
-627 PLLPVPSRPHAL
+627 
-639 PARVGTLRGR
+639 
-649 GLGCG
+649 
-654 AWLCLWPWVASEL
+654 
-667 TAPPFPHSP
+667 

-686 LAGSC
+686 LAGSG

-705 TQGRLGTPMEPTTP
+705 TQGRLGTPTESTAP
-719 KAPASPAERRK
+719 KASASPVERRK

-737 RKPGGSSWKTF
+737 QKPGGSSWKTF
-748 FALGRGPSVPRK
+748 FALGWGPSIPRK
-760 KPLPWLGGTRAPP
+760 KPLPWLGGIRAPP
-773 QPSGGRP
+773 QPSGSRP

-797 ASGAGLQRLHRLRRP
+797 ASGA
-812 HSSSDAFPVGPAPA
+812 
-826 GSCESL
+826 
-832 SSSSSESSSSESSSS
+832 
-847 SSESS
+847 
-852 AAGLGALSGS
+852 
-862 PSHRTSAWLDDGD
+862 
-875 ELDFSPP
+875 
-882 RCLEGLRGL
+882 
-891 DFDPLTFRCSS
+891 
-902 PTPGDP
+902 
-908 APPASPAPPAP
+908 
-919 ASAFPPRV
+919 
-927 TPQAISPRGP
+927 
-937 TSPASPAALDISE
+937 
-950 PLAVSVPPAV
+950 VPPAV
-960 LELLGAGGASASA
+960 LELLGTGGTPASV
-973 TPTPALSPSRSLRP
+973 TPTPALSPSPGRCP
-987 HLIPLLLR
+987 HLIPLLPH
-995 GAESPLTDTCQQE
+995 GAEAQLSDTCQQE
-1008 TCSKLR
+1008 ICSNLAPPGPR
-1014 GAQGPLGPD
+1014 EVQGQHGPGMD
-1023 TESPLP
+1023 SPLLP
-1029 PTPLSLLRPG
+1029 PPLSLLRPG

-1059 RAQQVAEQQ
+1059 RAQQVAQRQ
-1068 SQQECGG
+1068 SQQEHGS
-1075 TPAAAQSPFHRSL
+1075 TSSAPRSPFYCSL
-1088 SLEVGGELPGT
+1088 SLEVGSEPLGT
-1099 SGSVPAPNSLAQP
+1099 SGSGPRPPSLAHP
-1112 GAWVPGRSSY
+1112 GAWAPGPPPS
-1122 LPRQQSDGSLLRSQ
+1122 LPRQQSVRHLMRSQ
-1136 RPMGTSKRGLRGP
+1136 RPMGISRRGRRGSAQVSALLGMGEGFRDIPETSAQFLRSVCS
-1149 TQVPTPGFFSPA
+1149 QVLSSVRTPSCFSSA
-1161 PKECLPPFLGVPKP
+1161 PQECLPPFLGVPKP
-1175 GLYPLGPPS
+1175 GLYPLASSS
-1184 FQPSSPAPVWRSSL
+1184 FQPNSPAPVWRSPL

-1206 GENLYYEIG
+1206 GENLYYEIE
-1215 AGEGSPYSGPTRSW
+1215 AGEGSPYSGPTQSW
-1229 SPFRSMPPD
+1229 SSFRSMPPD

-1253 HRSPNFL
+1253 HRSPDFL
-1260 LSYPPAPSC
+1260 LSYPPPPSC
-1269 FPPDH
+1269 FPHNRP
-1274 LGYTAPQHPAR
+1274 GYSALQHPAR
-1285 RPTQP
+1285 CPTRP

-1303 PSPASSSSSSPP
+1303 PSSTSSSSSSPP
-1315 AHPRSRSDPGPPV
+1315 AHPHSRSDPGPLAPH
-1328 PRLPQKQRAP
+1328 LPQKQRAP
-1338 WGPRTPHR
+1338 WGPPTPHR
-1346 VPSPWGPP
+1346 VPGSWGPP

-1365 AYGRGGELHRGSL
+1365 VYGRGGEHHRGSL
-1378 YRNGGQRREGAGPPP
+1378 YRNGGQGREGAGPPP
-1393 PYPTPSWSLH
+1393 PYPAPSWSFH

>member
-21 PTAGGPSVKGKPGK
+21 PPTGGPSVKGKPGK

-62 IQLLLSPDREGPSLS
+62 IQLLLSPEREGPNVS

-189 AAAHVIKRYTA
+189 AAAHVVKRYTA

-253 GLKADADG
+253 GLKGDADG
-261 PLCGI
+261 PSCGVL
-266 PAPQGISSLTSA
+266 APQGVSSLTSA

-482 GMGGAAAF
+482 GLGGAAAF

-519 LDPAAPP
+519 LDPA
-526 LRIPTSWPGRRSFFT
+526 
-541 PCSSWGRLGPWVHQG
+541 
-556 GGGRSPDLTPPRPH
+556 
-570 PDSPPCPGPQPS
+570 
-582 QDSARRRA
+582 
-590 LWPEVTEARAAAL
+590 
-603 AGCWELPPHQLV
+603 
-615 LPPLLPPACCPR
+615 
-627 PLLPVPSRPHAL
+627 
-639 PARVGTLRGR
+639 
-649 GLGCG
+649 
-654 AWLCLWPWVASEL
+654 
-667 TAPPFPHSP
+667 

-686 LAGSC
+686 LAGSG

-705 TQGRLGTPMEPTTP
+705 TQGRLGIPTEPTTS
-719 KAPASPAERRK
+719 KAPTSPVERRK

-748 FALGRGPSVPRK
+748 FALGRGPSIPRK
-760 KPLPWLGGTRAPP
+760 KPLPWLGGTRARQ
-773 QPSGGRP
+773 QPSGCRP

-832 SSSSSESSSSESSSS
+832 SSSESTESSSESSSSS

-919 ASAFPPRV
+919 ASSFPPRA
-927 TPQAISPRGP
+927 TPQALSPRGP

-950 PLAVSVPPAV
+950 PLSVSVPPAV
-960 LELLGAGGASASA
+960 LELLGAGGTPASS
-973 TPTPALSPSRSLRP
+973 TPTPALSSSPGLRP

-995 GAESPLTDTCQQE
+995 GAEAQLSDTCQQE
-1008 TCSKLR
+1008 ICSKLALPGPR
-1014 GAQGPLGPD
+1014 GAQGQHGAGMD
-1023 TESPLP
+1023 SPLLP
-1029 PTPLSLLRPG
+1029 PPLSLLRPG

-1059 RAQQVAEQQ
+1059 RAQQVAQRQ
-1068 SQQECGG
+1068 SQKEQGS
-1075 TPAAAQSPFHRSL
+1075 TPSAPQSPFHRSL
-1088 SLEVGGELPGT
+1088 SLEVGGEPPGT
-1099 SGSVPAPNSLAQP
+1099 SGSGPPPHPLAHP
-1112 GAWVPGRSSY
+1112 GGWVPGPQPS
-1122 LPRQQSDGSLLRSQ
+1122 LPRQQSDGSLVRSQ
-1136 RPMGTSKRGLRGP
+1136 RPAGTSRRAPRGP
-1149 TQVPTPGFFSPA
+1149 AQVPTPDFFSA
-1161 PKECLPPFLGVPKP
+1161 PRECLPPFLGVPKP
-1175 GLYPLGPPS
+1175 GLYPLSSPS
-1184 FQPSSPAPVWRSSL
+1184 FQPSSPAPVWRSPL
-1198 GPPAPLDR
+1198 VPPGPLDR
-1206 GENLYYEIG
+1206 GENLYYEIE
-1215 AGEGSPYSGPTRSW
+1215 AGEGSPYSGPTQSW
-1229 SPFRSMPPD
+1229 SPLRSMPPD

-1253 HRSPNFL
+1253 HRSPDFL
-1260 LSYPPAPSC
+1260 LSYPPPSSC
-1269 FPPDH
+1269 FPHDH
-1274 LGYTAPQHPAR
+1274 LGYSAPQHSAR
-1285 RPTQP
+1285 RPTRP

-1328 PRLPQKQRAP
+1328 PRLPQKQRAR
-1338 WGPRTPHR
+1338 WGHHTPHR
-1346 VPSPWGPP
+1346 VPGPWGPP
-1354 EPLLL
+1354 DPLP

-1365 AYGRGGELHRGSL
+1365 AYGRGGEHHRGSL
-1378 YRNGGQRREGAGPPP
+1378 YRSGGQGREGAGPPP
-1393 PYPTPSWSLH
+1393 PYPTPSWSFH
-1403 SEGQTRSYC
+1403 PESQTRSYC

>member
-21 PTAGGPSVKGKPGK
+21 STAGGPSVKGKPGK
-35 RLSAP
+35 RLSTP

-62 IQLLLSPDREGPSLS
+62 IQLLLSPDREGPSFS

-106 LDAHLHRCIFDRRFS
+106 LDTHLHRCIFDRRFS

-261 PLCGI
+261 TPCGI
-266 PAPQGISSLTSA
+266 PASQGISSLTSA

-416 PGEEERLVRVHDV
+416 PGEDERLVRVHDV

-526 LRIPTSWPGRRSFFT
+526 LRIPTSWLGRRSFFT
-541 PCSSWGRLGPWVHQG
+541 PCSSWGLLGPWVHQG
-556 GGGRSPDLTPPRPH
+556 GGGRSPGLTPPWPH
-570 PDSPPCPGPQPS
+570 PDSPPCPGPTQTPCPAPDPS
-582 QDSARRRA
+582 PVRTQHVGGPS
-590 LWPEVTEARAAAL
+590 
-603 AGCWELPPHQLV
+603 G
-615 LPPLLPPACCPR
+615 PR
-627 PLLPVPSRPHAL
+627 PLPAPQAQVPCGQLPLHP
-639 PARVGTLRGR
+639 PADAGG
-649 GLGCG
+649 
-654 AWLCLWPWVASEL
+654 
-667 TAPPFPHSP
+667 SP
-676 GRCLLPRPKS
+676 GTHPGP
-686 LAGSC
+686 AGDTHGAHNSQG
-691 PSTRLLTL
+691 PGLTRGK
-699 EEAQAR
+699 EER
-705 TQGRLGTPMEPTTP
+705 
-719 KAPASPAERRK
+719 
-730 GERGEKQ
+730 GERGETAEARRQQLEDILCTGPGPQCPSKEAPALAGGHPCPTTAFRWQTRHCHTEICQERGVSVIAGQ
-737 RKPGGSSWKTF
+737 RGWSPH
-748 FALGRGPSVPRK
+748 RRH
-760 KPLPWLGGTRAPP
+760 PLHSKATMPLL
-773 QPSGGRP
+773 SGF
-780 DTVTLRSAK
+780 DYT
-789 SEESLSSQ
+789 Q
-797 ASGAGLQRLHRLRRP
+797 ASRGCTG
-812 HSSSDAFPVGPAPA
+812 
-826 GSCESL
+826 C
-832 SSSSSESSSSESSSS
+832 
-847 SSESS
+847 
-852 AAGLGALSGS
+852 
-862 PSHRTSAWLDDGD
+862 GD
-875 ELDFSPP
+875 
-882 RCLEGLRGL
+882 
-891 DFDPLTFRCSS
+891 
-902 PTPGDP
+902 
-908 APPASPAPPAP
+908 
-919 ASAFPPRV
+919 
-927 TPQAISPRGP
+927 
-937 TSPASPAALDISE
+937 
-950 PLAVSVPPAV
+950 
-960 LELLGAGGASASA
+960 
-973 TPTPALSPSRSLRP
+973 PTPAATHSLWAQ
-987 HLIPLLLR
+987 HLPVPARVCL
-995 GAESPLTDTCQQE
+995 
-1008 TCSKLR
+1008 
-1014 GAQGPLGPD
+1014 
-1023 TESPLP
+1023 LP
-1029 PTPLSLLRPG
+1029 PPH
-1039 GAPPPPPKNPA
+1039 PP
-1050 RLMALALAE
+1050 
-1059 RAQQVAEQQ
+1059 
-1068 SQQECGG
+1068 
-1075 TPAAAQSPFHRSL
+1075 
-1088 SLEVGGELPGT
+1088 
-1099 SGSVPAPNSLAQP
+1099 
-1112 GAWVPGRSSY
+1112 
-1122 LPRQQSDGSLLRSQ
+1122 
-1136 RPMGTSKRGLRGP
+1136 
-1149 TQVPTPGFFSPA
+1149 
-1161 PKECLPPFLGVPKP
+1161 
-1175 GLYPLGPPS
+1175 
-1184 FQPSSPAPVWRSSL
+1184 
-1198 GPPAPLDR
+1198 
-1206 GENLYYEIG
+1206 
-1215 AGEGSPYSGPTRSW
+1215 
-1229 SPFRSMPPD
+1229 
-1238 RLNASYGMLGQSPPL
+1238 SPPL
-1253 HRSPNFL
+1253 H
-1260 LSYPPAPSC
+1260 PPSLQQ
-1269 FPPDH
+1269 
-1274 LGYTAPQHPAR
+1274 LGWGHSLGPHRTVPQH
-1285 RPTQP
+1285 
-1290 EPLYVNLALGPRG
+1290 G
-1303 PSPASSSSSSPP
+1303 
-1315 AHPRSRSDPGPPV
+1315 
-1328 PRLPQKQRAP
+1328 
-1338 WGPRTPHR
+1338 
-1346 VPSPWGPP
+1346 
-1354 EPLLL
+1354 
-1359 YRAAPP
+1359 
-1365 AYGRGGELHRGSL
+1365 
-1378 YRNGGQRREGAGPPP
+1378 
-1393 PYPTPSWSLH
+1393 
-1403 SEGQTRSYC
+1403 

>member
-21 PTAGGPSVKGKPGK
+21 PPTGGPSVKEKPGK

-62 IQLLLSPDREGPSLS
+62 IQLLLSPERDGSSFS

-106 LDAHLHRCIFDRRFS
+106 LDTHLHRCIFDRRFS

-189 AAAHVIKRYTA
+189 AAAHVVKRYTA

-245 LFTERPGP
+245 LFTERPCP
-253 GLKADADG
+253 GLKGDADG
-261 PLCGI
+261 LLCGV
-266 PAPQGISSLTSA
+266 PAPQGVSSLTSA

-377 AFLQDIHSVSSLC
+377 TFLQDIHSVSSLC

-416 PGEEERLVRVHDV
+416 PGEDERLVRVHDV

-482 GMGGAAAF
+482 GLGGAAAF

-519 LDPAAPP
+519 LDPA
-526 LRIPTSWPGRRSFFT
+526 
-541 PCSSWGRLGPWVHQG
+541 
-556 GGGRSPDLTPPRPH
+556 
-570 PDSPPCPGPQPS
+570 
-582 QDSARRRA
+582 
-590 LWPEVTEARAAAL
+590 
-603 AGCWELPPHQLV
+603 
-615 LPPLLPPACCPR
+615 
-627 PLLPVPSRPHAL
+627 
-639 PARVGTLRGR
+639 
-649 GLGCG
+649 
-654 AWLCLWPWVASEL
+654 
-667 TAPPFPHSP
+667 

-686 LAGSC
+686 LVGSG

-705 TQGRLGTPMEPTTP
+705 TQGRLGTPSESTAP
-719 KAPASPAERRK
+719 KASDSPVERRK
-730 GERGEKQ
+730 GERGQKQ

-748 FALGRGPSVPRK
+748 FALGRGPSIPRK
-760 KPLPWLGGTRAPP
+760 KPLPWLGGMRAPP
-773 QPSGGRP
+773 QPSGNRP

-797 ASGAGLQRLHRLRRP
+797 ASGAGLQRLSRLRRP

-832 SSSSSESSSSESSSS
+832 SSSSSASSSSSESSS
-847 SSESS
+847 SS

-875 ELDFSPP
+875 DLDFSPP
-882 RCLEGLRGL
+882 HCLEGLRGL

-919 ASAFPPRV
+919 ASAFPPRA
-927 TPQAISPRGP
+927 TSQALLPHGP
-937 TSPASPAALDISE
+937 TSPASSTALDISE
-950 PLAVSVPPAV
+950 PLSVSVPPAV
-960 LELLGAGGASASA
+960 LELLGAGGTPASL
-973 TPTPALSPSRSLRP
+973 TPTQALSPSPGLCP
-987 HLIPLLLR
+987 HVIPLLPH
-995 GAESPLTDTCQQE
+995 GAEAQLSDTCQQE
-1008 TCSKLR
+1008 VSSNLALP
-1014 GAQGPLGPD
+1014 GPGEAQRQHGPVMD
-1023 TESPLP
+1023 SPLP
-1029 PTPLSLLRPG
+1029 PPLSLLRPG

-1059 RAQQVAEQQ
+1059 QAQQVAQRQ
-1068 SQQECGG
+1068 SQQEHGS
-1075 TPAAAQSPFHRSL
+1075 TPSAPRSPFYCSL
-1088 SLEVGGELPGT
+1088 SLKVGGEPLGT
-1099 SGSVPAPNSLAQP
+1099 SGSGPPAPSLAHPDAWAP
-1112 GAWVPGRSSY
+1112 GPSPS
-1122 LPRQQSDGSLLRSQ
+1122 LPRQQSVGSLVRSQ
-1136 RPMGTSKRGLRGP
+1136 RPMGISRRGHRSSA
-1149 TQVPTPGFFSPA
+1149 QVVSSVRTPGCFSSA
-1161 PKECLPPFLGVPKP
+1161 PQECLPPFLGVPKP
-1175 GLYPLGPPS
+1175 GLYPLGSSS
-1184 FQPSSPAPVWRSSL
+1184 FQPSSPTPVWRSPL

-1206 GENLYYEIG
+1206 GENLYYEIE
-1215 AGEGSPYSGPTRSW
+1215 AGEGSPYSGTTQSW

-1238 RLNASYGMLGQSPPL
+1238 RLNASYGMLDQSPPF
-1253 HRSPNFL
+1253 HRSPDFL
-1260 LSYPPAPSC
+1260 LSYPPPPSC
-1269 FPPDH
+1269 FPHNH
-1274 LGYTAPQHPAR
+1274 LGYSALQHPAR
-1285 RPTQP
+1285 CPTRP

-1303 PSPASSSSSSPP
+1303 PSSTSSSSSSPP
-1315 AHPRSRSDPGPPV
+1315 AHPHSRSDSGPTAPH
-1328 PRLPQKQRAP
+1328 LPQKERAP
-1338 WGPRTPHR
+1338 WDPHTPHR
-1346 VPSPWGPP
+1346 VPGAWGSP
-1354 EPLLL
+1354 EPLLY

-1365 AYGRGGELHRGSL
+1365 AYGRQGRHHRGSL
-1378 YRNGGQRREGAGPPP
+1378 YRNGGQGREGAGPPP

>member
-1 MVARSTDSL
+1 MLPLSLCSHLWGPLILLSALQARSTDSL
-10 DGPGEGSVQPL
+10 DGPREGSVQPL
-21 PTAGGPSVKGKPGK
+21 PPAGGPSVKGKPGK

-62 IQLLLSPDREGPSLS
+62 IQLLLSPEREGPSFS

-189 AAAHVIKRYTA
+189 AAAHVVKRYTA

-253 GLKADADG
+253 GLKGDADG
-261 PLCGI
+261 PPGGV

-291 TFMRSRPSRQRLRQ
+291 TFMHSRPSRQRLRQ

-482 GMGGAAAF
+482 GLGGAAAF

-519 LDPAAPP
+519 LDPA
-526 LRIPTSWPGRRSFFT
+526 
-541 PCSSWGRLGPWVHQG
+541 
-556 GGGRSPDLTPPRPH
+556 
-570 PDSPPCPGPQPS
+570 
-582 QDSARRRA
+582 
-590 LWPEVTEARAAAL
+590 
-603 AGCWELPPHQLV
+603 
-615 LPPLLPPACCPR
+615 
-627 PLLPVPSRPHAL
+627 
-639 PARVGTLRGR
+639 
-649 GLGCG
+649 
-654 AWLCLWPWVASEL
+654 
-667 TAPPFPHSP
+667 

-686 LAGSC
+686 LAGSG

-705 TQGRLGTPMEPTTP
+705 TQGRLGTPTEPTTS
-719 KAPASPAERRK
+719 KAPASPVERRK

-748 FALGRGPSVPRK
+748 FALGRGPSIPRK
-760 KPLPWLGGTRAPP
+760 KPLPWLGGTRARPP
-773 QPSGGRP
+773 PSGSRP
-780 DTVTLRSAK
+780 DTVTLRSTK

-832 SSSSSESSSSESSSS
+832 SSSEPSESSESSSSESS

-862 PSHRTSAWLDDGD
+862 PSHRASAWLDDGD

-927 TPQAISPRGP
+927 TPQALSPRGP
-937 TSPASPAALDISE
+937 AGPASPIALDISE

-960 LELLGAGGASASA
+960 LELLGAGGTPASA
-973 TPTPALSPSRSLRP
+973 TPAPALSPSPGLRP

-995 GAESPLTDTCQQE
+995 GAEAQLSDTCQQE
-1008 TCSKLR
+1008 ICSKLALPGPR
-1014 GAQGPLGPD
+1014 GAQGQHGAAMD
-1023 TESPLP
+1023 SPLLP
-1029 PTPLSLLRPG
+1029 PPLSLLRPG

-1059 RAQQVAEQQ
+1059 RAQQVAQRQ
-1068 SQQECGG
+1068 SQQEQGS
-1075 TPAAAQSPFHRSL
+1075 TPSAPHSPFHGSL
-1088 SLEVGGELPGT
+1088 SLEVGSEPPGT
-1099 SGSVPAPNSLAQP
+1099 SGSGPPPHSLAHP
-1112 GAWVPGRSSY
+1112 GAWAPGPPPS
-1122 LPRQQSDGSLLRSQ
+1122 LPRQQIDGSLVRSQ
-1136 RPMGTSKRGLRGP
+1136 RPTGTSRRGP
-1149 TQVPTPGFFSPA
+1149 RGPSQVPTPGFFSSA
-1161 PKECLPPFLGVPKP
+1161 PRECLPSFLGVPRP
-1175 GLYPLGPPS
+1175 GLYPLGSPS
-1184 FQPSSPAPVWRSSL
+1184 FQPSSPAPVWRSPL

-1206 GENLYYEIG
+1206 GENLYYEIE

-1229 SPFRSMPPD
+1229 SPLRSMPPD

-1253 HRSPNFL
+1253 HRSPDFL
-1260 LSYPPAPSC
+1260 VSYPPPRSC
-1269 FPPDH
+1269 FPHDH
-1274 LGYTAPQHPAR
+1274 LGYSAPQHPAR
-1285 RPTQP
+1285 RPTRP

-1315 AHPRSRSDPGPPV
+1315 AHPRSRSDPGPPA

-1338 WGPRTPHR
+1338 WGHHTPHR
-1346 VPSPWGPP
+1346 VPGSWGPP
-1354 EPLLL
+1354 DPLP

-1365 AYGRGGELHRGSL
+1365 AYGRGGEHHRGSL
-1378 YRNGGQRREGAGPPP
+1378 YRNGGQGREGAGPPP
-1393 PYPTPSWSLH
+1393 PYPTPSWSFH

>member
-21 PTAGGPSVKGKPGK
+21 PPTGGPSVKGKPGK

-62 IQLLLSPDREGPSLS
+62 IQLLLSPEREGPNVS

-189 AAAHVIKRYTA
+189 AAAHVVKRYTA

-253 GLKADADG
+253 GLKGDADG
-261 PLCGI
+261 PSCGVL
-266 PAPQGISSLTSA
+266 APQGVSSLTSA

-482 GMGGAAAF
+482 GLGGAAAF

-519 LDPAAPP
+519 LDPA
-526 LRIPTSWPGRRSFFT
+526 
-541 PCSSWGRLGPWVHQG
+541 
-556 GGGRSPDLTPPRPH
+556 
-570 PDSPPCPGPQPS
+570 
-582 QDSARRRA
+582 
-590 LWPEVTEARAAAL
+590 
-603 AGCWELPPHQLV
+603 
-615 LPPLLPPACCPR
+615 
-627 PLLPVPSRPHAL
+627 
-639 PARVGTLRGR
+639 
-649 GLGCG
+649 
-654 AWLCLWPWVASEL
+654 
-667 TAPPFPHSP
+667 

-686 LAGSC
+686 LAGSG

-705 TQGRLGTPMEPTTP
+705 TQGRLGIPTEPTTS
-719 KAPASPAERRK
+719 KAPTSPVERRK

-748 FALGRGPSVPRK
+748 FALGRGPSIPRK
-760 KPLPWLGGTRAPP
+760 KPLPWLGGTRARQ
-773 QPSGGRP
+773 QPSGCRP

-832 SSSSSESSSSESSSS
+832 SSSESTESSSESSSSS

-919 ASAFPPRV
+919 ASSFPPRA
-927 TPQAISPRGP
+927 TPQALSPRGP

-950 PLAVSVPPAV
+950 PLSVSVPPAV
-960 LELLGAGGASASA
+960 LELLGAGGTPASS
-973 TPTPALSPSRSLRP
+973 TPTPALSSSPGLRP

-995 GAESPLTDTCQQE
+995 GAEAQLSDTCQQE
-1008 TCSKLR
+1008 ICSKLALPGPR
-1014 GAQGPLGPD
+1014 GAQGQHGAGMD
-1023 TESPLP
+1023 SPLLP
-1029 PTPLSLLRPG
+1029 PPLSLLRPG

-1059 RAQQVAEQQ
+1059 RAQQVAQRQ
-1068 SQQECGG
+1068 SQKEQGS
-1075 TPAAAQSPFHRSL
+1075 TPSAPQSPFHRSL
-1088 SLEVGGELPGT
+1088 SLEVGGEPPGT
-1099 SGSVPAPNSLAQP
+1099 SGSGPPPHPLAHP
-1112 GAWVPGRSSY
+1112 GGWVPGPQPS
-1122 LPRQQSDGSLLRSQ
+1122 LPRQQSDGSLVRSQ
-1136 RPMGTSKRGLRGP
+1136 RPAGTSRRAPRGP
-1149 TQVPTPGFFSPA
+1149 AQQVPTPDFFSA
-1161 PKECLPPFLGVPKP
+1161 PRECLPPFLGVPKP
-1175 GLYPLGPPS
+1175 GLYPLSSPS
-1184 FQPSSPAPVWRSSL
+1184 FQPSSPAPVWRSPL
-1198 GPPAPLDR
+1198 VPPGPLDR
-1206 GENLYYEIG
+1206 GENLYYEIE
-1215 AGEGSPYSGPTRSW
+1215 AGEGSPYSGPTQSW
-1229 SPFRSMPPD
+1229 SPLRSMPPD

-1253 HRSPNFL
+1253 HRSPDFL
-1260 LSYPPAPSC
+1260 LSYPPPSSC
-1269 FPPDH
+1269 FPHDH
-1274 LGYTAPQHPAR
+1274 LGYSAPQHSAR
-1285 RPTQP
+1285 RPTRP

-1328 PRLPQKQRAP
+1328 PRLPQKQRAR
-1338 WGPRTPHR
+1338 WGHHTPHR
-1346 VPSPWGPP
+1346 VPGPWGPP
-1354 EPLLL
+1354 DPLP

-1365 AYGRGGELHRGSL
+1365 AYGRGGEHHRGSL
-1378 YRNGGQRREGAGPPP
+1378 YRSGGQGREGAGPPP
-1393 PYPTPSWSLH
+1393 PYPTPSWSFH
-1403 SEGQTRSYC
+1403 PESQTRSYC

>member
-261 PLCGI
+261 PPCGI

-519 LDPAAPP
+519 LDPA
-526 LRIPTSWPGRRSFFT
+526 
-541 PCSSWGRLGPWVHQG
+541 
-556 GGGRSPDLTPPRPH
+556 
-570 PDSPPCPGPQPS
+570 
-582 QDSARRRA
+582 
-590 LWPEVTEARAAAL
+590 
-603 AGCWELPPHQLV
+603 
-615 LPPLLPPACCPR
+615 
-627 PLLPVPSRPHAL
+627 
-639 PARVGTLRGR
+639 
-649 GLGCG
+649 
-654 AWLCLWPWVASEL
+654 
-667 TAPPFPHSP
+667 

-705 TQGRLGTPMEPTTP
+705 TQGRLGMPTEPTTP
-719 KAPASPAERRK
+719 KTPASPVERRK

-832 SSSSSESSSSESSSS
+832 SSSSSSESSSSESSSS

-960 LELLGAGGASASA
+960 LELLGAGGAPASA
-973 TPTPALSPSRSLRP
+973 TPTPALSPGRSLRP

-995 GAESPLTDTCQQE
+995 GAEAPLTDACQQE
-1008 TCSKLR
+1008 MYSKLR

-1023 TESPLP
+1023 MESPLP
-1029 PTPLSLLRPG
+1029 PPPLSLLRPG

-1075 TPAAAQSPFHRSL
+1075 TPPAPRSPFRRSL
-1088 SLEVGGELPGT
+1088 SLEVGGEPPGT
-1099 SGSVPAPNSLAQP
+1099 SGSGPPPNSLAHP
-1112 GAWVPGRSSY
+1112 SVWVPGPPSY

-1136 RPMGTSKRGLRGP
+1136 RPMGTSRRGLRGP
-1149 TQVPTPGFFSPA
+1149 AQPPGSACHPSSGSPSQACTPWA
-1161 PKECLPPFLGVPKP
+1161 PH
-1175 GLYPLGPPS
+1175 
-1184 FQPSSPAPVWRSSL
+1184 PSSPVPQPRSGGAPWAPLHHSTGERTCTMRSGQVR
-1198 GPPAPLDR
+1198 GPPILALPAP
-1206 GENLYYEIG
+1206 GVPF
-1215 AGEGSPYSGPTRSW
+1215 APCPPTG
-1229 SPFRSMPPD
+1229 SMPPMAC
-1238 RLNASYGMLGQSPPL
+1238 LAN
-1253 HRSPNFL
+1253 
-1260 LSYPPAPSC
+1260 
-1269 FPPDH
+1269 
-1274 LGYTAPQHPAR
+1274 
-1285 RPTQP
+1285 RPHST
-1290 EPLYVNLALGPRG
+1290 
-1303 PSPASSSSSSPP
+1303 
-1315 AHPRSRSDPGPPV
+1315 GPP
-1328 PRLPQKQRAP
+1328 
-1338 WGPRTPHR
+1338 T
-1346 VPSPWGPP
+1346 
-1354 EPLLL
+1354 
-1359 YRAAPP
+1359 
-1365 AYGRGGELHRGSL
+1365 
-1378 YRNGGQRREGAGPPP
+1378 
-1393 PYPTPSWSLH
+1393 
-1403 SEGQTRSYC
+1403 